1 MTNKKR
7 ITIAG
12 NRHQANLGALL
23 PSIISAAGSI
33 ASTVAST
40 AIQNNGNRKLEE
52 RKTRLQEYND
62 VLREA
67 NGMSSQL
74 KGTLATNQDYN
85 TQYNTE
91 YKLGGRRSIKGNRP
105 KAFIGTA
112 IAVGASLA
120 SSIIGSIISNNA
132 KKRAT
137 ERQRR
142 AENYNNTL
150 QEASQLTQS
159 LTGTEEVNND
169 YQKQFS
175 TQAKFGSRRKL
186 REQPIITDGGDA
198 VKIGNGTFL
207 LRGSSHEDINESGN
221 TGIGIS
227 VGNKEIEAEGGE
239 IAQIKKNQLRIFS
252 GAPILNGISPVE
264 AILSGANKD
273 KVFAAQERFKQI
285 VGLNDDGTI
294 KDSSPVKVMHYGR
307 TKHRVGGIYNFNRR
321 RLVNASPFSSYDYPP
336 IDFSSQDIFNSD
348 MPITLDEVV
357 ITAPKKVIQPQSQH
371 QGQSQVQSVTT
382 PFKAI
387 DTTGNKSGMAIRT
400 GDWIGLGADVL
411 GSIATGIINN
421 KGANDI
427 HLPERPGFLQAA
439 KLKTTYNVA
448 PQEEEVNRARNRA
461 FEDIVAGTASS
472 VAALNRRNLMNTK
485 ATDDINKLYAQKENI
500 ETELI
505 NKDAL
510 NQQEVAAKNLQIQ
523 SDWANKVADIQN
535 AKDNSKT
542 QAKVMSLQGL
552 GRAASNFIGQT
563 SQRYEDI
570 QGMRYA
576 LAASE
581 NGTAYRM
588 MNSGVDLDQDTIM
601 GIFGNAYNQN
611 LTDPGAFEII
621 DGEKPEIT
629 AERRKA
635 YDKKVLNYKQNKEIL
650 NSAYNKLGNTYRR
663 RLRDIG
669 VMQTSW

>member
-7 ITIAG
+7 ITVSG
-12 NRHQANLGALL
+12 NRPRANLGALL
-23 PSIISAAGSI
+23 PSIISAAGSV

-40 AIQNNGNRKLEE
+40 AIQNDSNLKLEE
-52 RKTRLQEYND
+52 RRNRLQEYQNA
-62 VLREA
+62 LREA
-67 NGMSSQL
+67 TGMSSQL

-105 KAFIGTA
+105 KAFVGTA

-120 SSIIGSIISNNA
+120 SSIIGSLLSNSA
-132 KKRAT
+132 KKRAA

-142 AENYNNTL
+142 VENYNNTV
-150 QEASQLTQS
+150 QEASQLSQA

-169 YQKQFS
+169 YQRQFN
-175 TQAKFGSRRKL
+175 TQAKLGSRRKL

-198 VKIGNGTFL
+198 VKVGNGTFL

-273 KVFAAQERFKQI
+273 EVFAAQERFKRI
-285 VGLNDDGTI
+285 AGLNDDGTFNN
-294 KDSSPVKVMHYGR
+294 SSPVKVMHYGR
-307 TKHRVGGIYNFNRR
+307 PKHRVGGMYNFTRR
-321 RLVNASPFSSYDYPP
+321 HLFNTSPFGSYDDPP
-336 IDFSSQDIFNSD
+336 VGFRPGSIFDPSQSIN
-348 MPITLDEVV
+348 MDEVV
-357 ITAPKKVIQPQSQH
+357 ITPPKKVVQQQSQ
-371 QGQSQVQSVTT
+371 QVTT
-382 PFKAI
+382 PTKTI

-400 GDWIGLGADVL
+400 GDWIGLGGDIL
-411 GSIATGIINN
+411 GSIATGIINS
-421 KGANDI
+421 KGANSI

-448 PQEEEVNRARNRA
+448 PQEEEVNRVRNRS
-461 FEDIVAGTASS
+461 FEDIDAGTASS
-472 VAALNRRNLMNTK
+472 VAALNRRNLLNTK
-485 ATDDINKLYAQKENI
+485 ATDDINKLYAQKENV

-535 AKDNSKT
+535 AKDNAKT

-552 GRAASNFIGQT
+552 GRAVSNFVGQA

-611 LTDPGAFEII
+611 LTDPGTFEVI
-621 DGEKPEIT
+621 DGENPTVT
-629 AERRKA
+629 AERRKI
-635 YDKKVLNYKQNKEIL
+635 YDRKVLNYKQNKEIL
-650 NSAYNKLGNTYRR
+650 NSAYGKLGNTYRH
-663 RLRDIG
+663 RLRDMG
-669 VMQTSW
+669 VIQTSW

>member
-7 ITIAG
+7 ITVSG
-12 NRHQANLGALL
+12 NRPQANLGALL
-23 PSIISAAGSI
+23 PSIISAAGSV

-40 AIQNNGNRKLEE
+40 AIQNDGNRKLEE
-52 RKTRLQEYND
+52 RRNRLQEYQNA
-62 VLREA
+62 LREA

-105 KAFIGTA
+105 KAFVGTA

-120 SSIIGSIISNNA
+120 SSILGSILSNNA
-132 KKRAT
+132 KKRAV

-142 AENYNNTL
+142 VENYNNTI
-150 QEASQLTQS
+150 QEASQLSQAM
-159 LTGTEEVNND
+159 TGTEEVNND
-169 YQKQFS
+169 YQRQFN
-175 TQAKFGSRRKL
+175 TQAKLGSRRKL
-186 REQPIITDGGDA
+186 REQPVITDGGDA
-198 VKIGNGTFL
+198 VKVGNGTFL

-227 VGNKEIEAEGGE
+227 VGNKELEAEGGE

-273 KVFAAQERFKQI
+273 EVFAAQERFKKI
-285 VGLNDDGTI
+285 AGLNDDGTFNN
-294 KDSSPVKVMHYGR
+294 SSPVKVMHYGR
-307 TKHRVGGIYNFNRR
+307 PKHRVGGMYNFTRR
-321 RLVNASPFSSYDYPP
+321 RLFNTSPFGSYDDPP
-336 IDFSSQDIFNSD
+336 IDFRPGSIFDPSRSVT
-348 MPITLDEVV
+348 MDEVV
-357 ITAPKKVIQPQSQH
+357 VTPPKKVVQPQPQPATIPSQ
-371 QGQSQVQSVTT
+371 T
-382 PFKAI
+382 I
-387 DTTGNKSGMAIRT
+387 NTTGNKSGMAIRT
-400 GDWIGLGADVL
+400 GDWIGLGGDIL
-411 GSIATGIINN
+411 GSIATGIINS
-421 KGANDI
+421 KGANSI

-448 PQEEEVNRARNRA
+448 PQEEEANRARNRA
-461 FEDIVAGTASS
+461 FGDIDAGTASS
-472 VAALNRRNLMNTK
+472 VAALNRRNLLNTK
-485 ATDDINKLYAQKENI
+485 ATDDIDKLYAQKENV

-535 AKDNSKT
+535 AKDNAKT
-542 QAKVMSLQGL
+542 QAKVMTLQGL
-552 GRAASNFIGQT
+552 GRAVSNFVGQA

-611 LTDPGAFEII
+611 LTDPGTFEVI
-621 DGEKPEIT
+621 DGEKSEVT

-635 YDKKVLNYKQNKEIL
+635 YDRKVLNYKQNKEIL
-650 NSAYNKLGNTYRR
+650 NSAYGKLGNTYRR
-663 RLRDIG
+663 RLRDMG

>member
-1 MTNKKR
+1 MSNKKR
-7 ITIAG
+7 ITISG
-12 NRHQANLGALL
+12 NRPQANLGALL
-23 PSIISAAGSI
+23 PSIISAAGTI

-62 VLREA
+62 ALQEA
-67 NGMSSQL
+67 NAMSSQF
-74 KGTLATNQDYN
+74 KGSLATNQDYN

-105 KAFIGTA
+105 KAFVGTA
-112 IAVGASLA
+112 IAVGATLA
-120 SSIIGSIISNNA
+120 SSIIGSLLSNGA
-132 KKRAT
+132 KKRAA

-169 YQKQFS
+169 YQRQFN

-186 REQPIITDGGDA
+186 REQPVITDGGDA

-239 IAQIKKNQLRIFS
+239 IAQIKNNQLRIFS
-252 GAPILNGISPVE
+252 GAPILDGVSPVE
-264 AILSGANKD
+264 AILAGADKN
-273 KVFAAQERFKQI
+273 KVFDAQERFKRI
-285 VGLNDDGTI
+285 AGLNDDGTL

-307 TKHRVGGIYNFNRR
+307 TKHRVGGIIDYNRR
-321 RLVNASPFSSYDYPP
+321 RLINYSPVDYSPIGYYPESTYDLSQP
-336 IDFSSQDIFNSD
+336 IN
-348 MPITLDEVV
+348 LDEVIV
-357 ITAPKKVIQPQSQH
+357 TAPKKIVQPQLKQP
-371 QGQSQVQSVTT
+371 QQIVTST
-382 PFKAI
+382 SPI
-387 DTTGNKSGMAIRT
+387 NTTGNKSGMTTRT

-411 GSIATGIINN
+411 GSIVTGIMNT
-421 KGANDI
+421 KAANSI

-448 PQEEEVNRARNRA
+448 PQEEEINRARNRA
-461 FEDIVAGTASS
+461 FMDIDAGTASS

-485 ATDDINKLYAQKENI
+485 TADDINKLYGQKENI

-510 NQQEVAAKNLQIQ
+510 NQQEVAAKNLQLQ
-523 SDWANKVADIQN
+523 TDWNNKVADIQN
-535 AKDNSKT
+535 AKDNAKT
-542 QAKVMSLQGL
+542 QAKIMTLQGL
-552 GRAASNFIGQT
+552 GRAVSNFLGQT
-563 SQRYEDI
+563 TQRYEDI

-601 GIFGNAYNQN
+601 GIFGNAYNQR
-611 LTDPGAFEII
+611 LADPGVFETV
-621 DGEKPEIT
+621 DGENPVVT

-635 YDKKVLNYKQNKEIL
+635 YDRKVLNYKQNREVL
-650 NSAYNKLGNTYRR
+650 NDAYGRLGNVYRR
-663 RLRDIG
+663 RLRNMG
-669 VMQTSW
+669 VTQTSW

>member
-7 ITIAG
+7 ITVSG
-12 NRHQANLGALL
+12 NRPRANLGALL
-23 PSIISAAGSI
+23 PSIISAAGSV

-40 AIQNNGNRKLEE
+40 AIQNDGNRKLEE
-52 RKTRLQEYND
+52 RRNRLQEYQNA
-62 VLREA
+62 LREA
-67 NGMSSQL
+67 TGMSSQL

-105 KAFIGTA
+105 KAFVGTA

-120 SSIIGSIISNNA
+120 SSIIGSLLSNSA
-132 KKRAT
+132 KKRAA

-142 AENYNNTL
+142 VENYNNTV
-150 QEASQLTQS
+150 QEASQLSQA

-169 YQKQFS
+169 YQRQFNS
-175 TQAKFGSRRKL
+175 QAKLGSRRNL
-186 REQPIITDGGDA
+186 REQPVITDGGDA
-198 VKIGNGTFL
+198 VKVGNGTFL

-273 KVFAAQERFKQI
+273 EVFAAQERFKKI
-285 VGLNDDGTI
+285 AGLNDDGTFNN
-294 KDSSPVKVMHYGR
+294 SSPVKVMHYGR
-307 TKHRVGGIYNFNRR
+307 PKHRVGGMYNFTRR
-321 RLVNASPFSSYDYPP
+321 RLFNTSPFGSYDDPP
-336 IDFSSQDIFNSD
+336 VGFRPGSIFDPSQSIN
-348 MPITLDEVV
+348 MNEVV
-357 ITAPKKVIQPQSQH
+357 VTHPKKVVQPQSQP
-371 QGQSQVQSVTT
+371 VTT
-382 PFKAI
+382 PPQTI
-387 DTTGNKSGMAIRT
+387 DTTSNKSGMAVRT
-400 GDWIGLGADVL
+400 GDWIGLGADIL
-411 GSIATGIINN
+411 GSIATGIINS
-421 KGANDI
+421 KGANSI

-448 PQEEEVNRARNRA
+448 PQEEEVNRVRNRS
-461 FEDIVAGTASS
+461 FEDIDAGTASS
-472 VAALNRRNLMNTK
+472 VAALNRRNLLNTK
-485 ATDDINKLYAQKENI
+485 ATDDINKLYAQKENV

-510 NQQEVAAKNLQIQ
+510 NQQEVAAQNLKIQ

-535 AKDNSKT
+535 AKDNAKT

-552 GRAASNFIGQT
+552 GRAVSNFVGQA

-611 LTDPGAFEII
+611 LTDPGTFEVI
-621 DGEKPEIT
+621 DGEDPTVT

-635 YDKKVLNYKQNKEIL
+635 YDRKVLNYKQNKEIL
-650 NSAYNKLGNTYRR
+650 NSAYGKLGNTYRR
-663 RLRDIG
+663 RLRDMG

>member
-1 MTNKKR
+1 MSNKKR
-7 ITIAG
+7 ITISG
-12 NRHQANLGALL
+12 NRPQANLGALL
-23 PSIISAAGSI
+23 PSIISAAGTI

-62 VLREA
+62 ALQEA
-67 NGMSSQL
+67 NAMSSQF
-74 KGTLATNQDYN
+74 KGSLATNQDYN

-105 KAFIGTA
+105 KAFVGTA

-120 SSIIGSIISNNA
+120 SSIIGSLLSNGA
-132 KKRAT
+132 KKRAA

-169 YQKQFS
+169 YQRQFN

-186 REQPIITDGGDA
+186 KEQPVITDGGDA

-239 IAQIKKNQLRIFS
+239 IAQIKNNQLRIFS
-252 GAPILNGISPVE
+252 GAPILDGVSPVE
-264 AILSGANKD
+264 AILAGADKN
-273 KVFAAQERFKQI
+273 KVFDAQERFKRI
-285 VGLNDDGTI
+285 VGLNDDGTL

-307 TKHRVGGIYNFNRR
+307 TKHRVGGIIDYNRR
-321 RLVNASPFSSYDYPP
+321 RLINYSPVDYSPIGYYPESTYDLSQP
-336 IDFSSQDIFNSD
+336 IN
-348 MPITLDEVV
+348 LDEVV
-357 ITAPKKVIQPQSQH
+357 VTAPKKIVQPQPKQP
-371 QGQSQVQSVTT
+371 QQVVTPT
-382 PFKAI
+382 SPI
-387 DTTGNKSGMAIRT
+387 NTTGNKSGMAIRT

-411 GSIATGIINN
+411 SSIVTGIMNT
-421 KGANDI
+421 KAANSI

-448 PQEEEVNRARNRA
+448 PQEEEINRARNRA
-461 FEDIVAGTASS
+461 FMDIDAGTASS

-485 ATDDINKLYAQKENI
+485 TADDINKLYGQKENI

-510 NQQEVAAKNLQIQ
+510 NQQEVAAKNLQLQ
-523 SDWANKVADIQN
+523 TDWNNKVVDIQN
-535 AKDNSKT
+535 AKDNAKT
-542 QAKVMSLQGL
+542 QAKVMTLQGL
-552 GRAASNFIGQT
+552 GRAVSNFLGQT
-563 SQRYEDI
+563 TQRYEDI

-601 GIFGNAYNQN
+601 GIFGNAYNQR
-611 LTDPGAFEII
+611 LADPGVFETI
-621 DGEKPEIT
+621 DGENPVVT

-635 YDKKVLNYKQNKEIL
+635 YDRKVLNYKQNREVL
-650 NSAYNKLGNTYRR
+650 NDAYGRLGNVYRR
-663 RLRDIG
+663 RLRNMG
-669 VMQTSW
+669 VTQTSW

>member
-7 ITIAG
+7 ITVSG
-12 NRHQANLGALL
+12 NRPRANLGALL
-23 PSIISAAGSI
+23 PSIISAAGSV

-40 AIQNNGNRKLEE
+40 AIQNDGNRKLEE
-52 RKTRLQEYND
+52 RRNRLQEYQNA
-62 VLREA
+62 LREA
-67 NGMSSQL
+67 TGMSSQL

-105 KAFIGTA
+105 KAFIGTVIA
-112 IAVGASLA
+112 IGASLA
-120 SSIIGSIISNNA
+120 SSIIGSLLSNSA
-132 KKRAT
+132 KKRAA
-137 ERQRR
+137 ERQSRV
-142 AENYNNTL
+142 ENYNNTV
-150 QEASQLTQS
+150 QEASQLSQA

-169 YQKQFS
+169 YQRQFNS
-175 TQAKFGSRRKL
+175 QAKLGSRRKL
-186 REQPIITDGGDA
+186 REQPVITDGGDA
-198 VKIGNGTFL
+198 VKVGNGTFL

-273 KVFAAQERFKQI
+273 EVFAAQERFKRI
-285 VGLNDDGTI
+285 AGLNDDGTFNN
-294 KDSSPVKVMHYGR
+294 SSPVKVMHYGR
-307 TKHRVGGIYNFNRR
+307 PKHRVGGMYNFSRR
-321 RLVNASPFSSYDYPP
+321 RLFNTSPFGSYDDPP
-336 IDFSSQDIFNSD
+336 VGFRPGSIFDPSQSVNMDD
-348 MPITLDEVV
+348 VVV
-357 ITAPKKVIQPQSQH
+357 IAPKKVVKAQPQL
-371 QGQSQVQSVTT
+371 VTT
-382 PFKAI
+382 PPQTI
-387 DTTGNKSGMAIRT
+387 DTTGNKSGMAVRT
-400 GDWIGLGADVL
+400 GDWIGLGADIL
-411 GSIATGIINN
+411 GSIATGIINS
-421 KGANDI
+421 KGANSI

-448 PQEEEVNRARNRA
+448 PQEEEVNRVRNRS
-461 FEDIVAGTASS
+461 FEDIDAGTASS
-472 VAALNRRNLMNTK
+472 VAALNRRNLLNTK
-485 ATDDINKLYAQKENI
+485 ATDDINKLYAQKENV

-510 NQQEVAAKNLQIQ
+510 NQQEVAAQNLKIQ

-535 AKDNSKT
+535 AKDNAKT

-552 GRAASNFIGQT
+552 GRAVSNFVGQA

-611 LTDPGAFEII
+611 LTDPGTFEVI
-621 DGEKPEIT
+621 DGEKPEVT
-629 AERRKA
+629 AERRKT
-635 YDKKVLNYKQNKEIL
+635 YDRKVLNYKQNKEIL
-650 NSAYNKLGNTYRR
+650 NSAYGKLGNTYRR

>member
-7 ITIAG
+7 ITVSG
-12 NRHQANLGALL
+12 NRPRANLGALL
-23 PSIISAAGSI
+23 PSIISAAGSV

-40 AIQNNGNRKLEE
+40 AIQNDGNRKLEE
-52 RKTRLQEYND
+52 RRNRLQEYQNA
-62 VLREA
+62 LREA
-67 NGMSSQL
+67 TGISSQL

-105 KAFIGTA
+105 KAFVGTA
-112 IAVGASLA
+112 IAVGASIA
-120 SSIIGSIISNNA
+120 SSIIGSLLSNSA
-132 KKRAT
+132 KKRAA

-142 AENYNNTL
+142 VENYNNTV
-150 QEASQLTQS
+150 QEASQLSQA

-169 YQKQFS
+169 YQRQFN
-175 TQAKFGSRRKL
+175 TQAKLGSRRKL
-186 REQPIITDGGDA
+186 REQPVITDGGDA
-198 VKIGNGTFL
+198 VKVGNGTFL

-273 KVFAAQERFKQI
+273 EVFAAQERFKRI
-285 VGLNDDGTI
+285 AGLNDDGTFNN
-294 KDSSPVKVMHYGR
+294 SSPVKVMHYGR
-307 TKHRVGGIYNFNRR
+307 PKHRVGGMYNFTRR
-321 RLVNASPFSSYDYPP
+321 RLFNTSPFGSYDDPP
-336 IDFSSQDIFNSD
+336 IDFRPGSIFDPSRSVT
-348 MPITLDEVV
+348 MDEVV
-357 ITAPKKVIQPQSQH
+357 VTPPKKVVQPQPQPATIPSQ
-371 QGQSQVQSVTT
+371 T
-382 PFKAI
+382 I
-387 DTTGNKSGMAIRT
+387 NTTGNKSGMAIRT
-400 GDWIGLGADVL
+400 GDWIGLGGDIL
-411 GSIATGIINN
+411 GSIATGIINS
-421 KGANDI
+421 KGANSI

-461 FEDIVAGTASS
+461 FGDIDAGTASS
-472 VAALNRRNLMNTK
+472 VAALNRRNLLNTK
-485 ATDDINKLYAQKENI
+485 ATDDIDKLYAQKENV

-510 NQQEVAAKNLQIQ
+510 NQQEVAAQNLKIQ

-535 AKDNSKT
+535 AKDNAKT
-542 QAKVMSLQGL
+542 QAKVMTLQGL
-552 GRAASNFIGQT
+552 GRAVSNFVGQA

-611 LTDPGAFEII
+611 LTDPGTFEVIN
-621 DGEKPEIT
+621 GEDPTVT

-635 YDKKVLNYKQNKEIL
+635 YDRKVLNYKQNKEIL
-650 NSAYNKLGNTYRR
+650 NSAYGKLGNTYRR
-663 RLRDIG
+663 RLRDMG

>member
-7 ITIAG
+7 ITVSG
-12 NRHQANLGALL
+12 NRPRANLGALL
-23 PSIISAAGSI
+23 PSIISAAGSV

-40 AIQNNGNRKLEE
+40 AIQNDGNRKLEE
-52 RKTRLQEYND
+52 RRNRLQEYQNA
-62 VLREA
+62 LREA
-67 NGMSSQL
+67 TGMSSQL

-105 KAFIGTA
+105 KAFVGTA

-120 SSIIGSIISNNA
+120 SSIIGSLLSNSA
-132 KKRAT
+132 KKRAA

-142 AENYNNTL
+142 VENYNNTV
-150 QEASQLTQS
+150 QEASQLSQA

-169 YQKQFS
+169 YQRQFNS
-175 TQAKFGSRRKL
+175 QAKLGSRRKL
-186 REQPIITDGGDA
+186 REQPVITDGGDA
-198 VKIGNGTFL
+198 VKVGNGTFL

-273 KVFAAQERFKQI
+273 EVFAAQERFKRI
-285 VGLNDDGTI
+285 AGLNDDGTFNN
-294 KDSSPVKVMHYGR
+294 SSPVKVMHYGR
-307 TKHRVGGIYNFNRR
+307 PKHRVGGMYNFTRR
-321 RLVNASPFSSYDYPP
+321 RLFNTSPFGSYDDPP
-336 IDFSSQDIFNSD
+336 IGFRPRSIFDPSQSIN
-348 MPITLDEVV
+348 MDEVV
-357 ITAPKKVIQPQSQH
+357 VTPPKKVVQPQPQP
-371 QGQSQVQSVTT
+371 VTT
-382 PFKAI
+382 PPKTI
-387 DTTGNKSGMAIRT
+387 DTTGNKSGMAVRT
-400 GDWIGLGADVL
+400 GDWIGLGADIL
-411 GSIATGIINN
+411 GSIATGIINS
-421 KGANDI
+421 KGANSI

-448 PQEEEVNRARNRA
+448 PQEEEVNRVRNRS
-461 FEDIVAGTASS
+461 FEDIDAGTASS
-472 VAALNRRNLMNTK
+472 VAALNRRNLLNTK
-485 ATDDINKLYAQKENI
+485 ATDDINKLYAQKENV

-510 NQQEVAAKNLQIQ
+510 NQQEVAAQNLKIQ

-535 AKDNSKT
+535 AKDNAKT
-542 QAKVMSLQGL
+542 QAKVMTLQGL
-552 GRAASNFIGQT
+552 GRAVSNFVGQA

-611 LTDPGAFEII
+611 LTDPGTFEVI
-621 DGEKPEIT
+621 DGEKPEVT

-635 YDKKVLNYKQNKEIL
+635 YDRKVLNYKQNKEIL
-650 NSAYNKLGNTYRR
+650 NSAYGRLGNTYRR
-663 RLRDIG
+663 RLRDMG

>member
-7 ITIAG
+7 ITVSG
-12 NRHQANLGALL
+12 NRPRANLGALL
-23 PSIISAAGSI
+23 PSIISAAGSV

-40 AIQNNGNRKLEE
+40 AIQNDGNRKLEE
-52 RKTRLQEYND
+52 RRNRLQEYQNA
-62 VLREA
+62 LREA
-67 NGMSSQL
+67 TGMSSQL

-105 KAFIGTA
+105 KAFVGTA

-120 SSIIGSIISNNA
+120 SSIIGSLLSNSA
-132 KKRAT
+132 KKRAA

-142 AENYNNTL
+142 VENYNNTV
-150 QEASQLTQS
+150 QEASQLSQA

-169 YQKQFS
+169 YQRQFNS
-175 TQAKFGSRRKL
+175 QAKLGSRRKL
-186 REQPIITDGGDA
+186 REQPVITDGGDA
-198 VKIGNGTFL
+198 VKVGNGTFL

-273 KVFAAQERFKQI
+273 EVFAAQERFKRI
-285 VGLNDDGTI
+285 AGLNDDGTI
-294 KDSSPVKVMHYGR
+294 NNTSPVKVMHYGR
-307 TKHRVGGIYNFNRR
+307 PKHRVGGMYNFTRR
-321 RLVNASPFSSYDYPP
+321 RLFNTSPFGSYDDPP
-336 IDFSSQDIFNSD
+336 VNFRPGSIFDPSQSVNMDD
-348 MPITLDEVV
+348 VVV
-357 ITAPKKVIQPQSQH
+357 IAPKKVVKAHPQ
-371 QGQSQVQSVTT
+371 T
-382 PFKAI
+382 I
-387 DTTGNKSGMAIRT
+387 DTTGNKSGMAVRT
-400 GDWIGLGADVL
+400 GDWIGLGADIL
-411 GSIATGIINN
+411 GSIATGIINS
-421 KGANDI
+421 KGANSI

-448 PQEEEVNRARNRA
+448 PQEEEVNRVRNRS
-461 FEDIVAGTASS
+461 FEDIDAGTASS
-472 VAALNRRNLMNTK
+472 VAALNRRNLLNTK
-485 ATDDINKLYAQKENI
+485 ATDDINKLYAQKENV

-510 NQQEVAAKNLQIQ
+510 NQQEVAAQNLKIQ

-535 AKDNSKT
+535 AKDNAKT

-552 GRAASNFIGQT
+552 GRAVSNFVGQA

-611 LTDPGAFEII
+611 LTDPGTFEVIN
-621 DGEKPEIT
+621 GEDPTVT

-635 YDKKVLNYKQNKEIL
+635 YDRKVLDYKQNKEIL
-650 NSAYNKLGNTYRR
+650 NSAYGKLGNTYRR
-663 RLRDIG
+663 RLRDMG

>member
-7 ITIAG
+7 ITVSG
-12 NRHQANLGALL
+12 NRPRANLGALL
-23 PSIISAAGSI
+23 PSIISAAGSV

-40 AIQNNGNRKLEE
+40 AIQNDGNRKLEE
-52 RKTRLQEYND
+52 RRNRLQEYQNA
-62 VLREA
+62 LREA
-67 NGMSSQL
+67 TGMSSQL

-105 KAFIGTA
+105 KALVGTA

-120 SSIIGSIISNNA
+120 SSIIGSLLSNSA
-132 KKRAT
+132 KKRAA

-142 AENYNNTL
+142 VENYNNTV
-150 QEASQLTQS
+150 QEASQLSQA

-169 YQKQFS
+169 YQRQFNS
-175 TQAKFGSRRKL
+175 QAKLGSRRKL
-186 REQPIITDGGDA
+186 REQPVITDGGDA
-198 VKIGNGTFL
+198 VKVGNGTFL

-273 KVFAAQERFKQI
+273 EVFAAQERFKRI
-285 VGLNDDGTI
+285 AGLNDDGTFNN
-294 KDSSPVKVMHYGR
+294 SSPVKVMHYGR
-307 TKHRVGGIYNFNRR
+307 PKHRVGGMYNFTRR
-321 RLVNASPFSSYDYPP
+321 RLFNTSPFSSYDDPP
-336 IDFSSQDIFNSD
+336 IGFRPGSIFYPSQSVNMDD
-348 MPITLDEVV
+348 VV
-357 ITAPKKVIQPQSQH
+357 VTAPKKVVKAQPQP
-371 QGQSQVQSVTT
+371 VTT
-382 PFKAI
+382 PPQTI

-400 GDWIGLGADVL
+400 GDWIGLGADIL
-411 GSIATGIINN
+411 GSIATGIINI
-421 KGANDI
+421 KGANSI

-448 PQEEEVNRARNRA
+448 PQEEEVNRVRNRS
-461 FEDIVAGTASS
+461 FEDIDAGTASS
-472 VAALNRRNLMNTK
+472 VAALNRRNLLNTK
-485 ATDDINKLYAQKENI
+485 ATDDINKLYAQKENV

-510 NQQEVAAKNLQIQ
+510 NQQEVAAQNLKIQ

-535 AKDNSKT
+535 AKDNAKT
-542 QAKVMSLQGL
+542 QAKVMTLQGL
-552 GRAASNFIGQT
+552 GRAVSNFVGQA

-588 MNSGVDLDQDTIM
+588 LNSGVDLDQDTVM
-601 GIFGNAYNQN
+601 GMFGNAYNQH
-611 LTDPGAFEII
+611 LTDPGEFETI
-621 DGEKPEIT
+621 DGETKEQT
-629 AERRKA
+629 ADRRKT
-635 YDKKVLNYKQNKEIL
+635 YDKNVLAYKQNKEIL
-650 NSAYNKLGNTYRR
+650 NSAYGKLGNTYRR
-663 RLRDIG
+663 RLRDMG

>member
-7 ITIAG
+7 ITVSG
-12 NRHQANLGALL
+12 NRPRANLGALL
-23 PSIISAAGSI
+23 PSIISAAGSV

-40 AIQNNGNRKLEE
+40 AIQNDGNRKLEE
-52 RKTRLQEYND
+52 RRNRLQEYQNA
-62 VLREA
+62 LREA
-67 NGMSSQL
+67 TGMSSQL

-105 KAFIGTA
+105 KAFVGTA

-120 SSIIGSIISNNA
+120 SSIIGSLLSNSA
-132 KKRAT
+132 KKRAA

-142 AENYNNTL
+142 VENYNNTV
-150 QEASQLTQS
+150 QEASQLSQA

-169 YQKQFS
+169 YQRQFNS
-175 TQAKFGSRRKL
+175 QAKLGSRRKL
-186 REQPIITDGGDA
+186 REQPVITDGGDA
-198 VKIGNGTFL
+198 VKVGNGTFL

-273 KVFAAQERFKQI
+273 EVFAAQERFKRI
-285 VGLNDDGTI
+285 AGLNDDGTI
-294 KDSSPVKVMHYGR
+294 NDSSPVKVMHYGR
-307 TKHRVGGIYNFNRR
+307 PKHRVGGMYNFTRR
-321 RLVNASPFSSYDYPP
+321 RLFNTSPFGSYDDPP
-336 IDFSSQDIFNSD
+336 VGFRPGSIFDPSQSVNMDD
-348 MPITLDEVV
+348 VV
-357 ITAPKKVIQPQSQH
+357 VTAPKKVVKAQPQP
-371 QGQSQVQSVTT
+371 VTT
-382 PFKAI
+382 PPQTI

-400 GDWIGLGADVL
+400 GDWIGLGADIL
-411 GSIATGIINN
+411 GSIATGIINS
-421 KGANDI
+421 KGANSI

-448 PQEEEVNRARNRA
+448 PQEEEVNRARNRS
-461 FEDIVAGTASS
+461 FEDIDAGTASS
-472 VAALNRRNLMNTK
+472 VAALNRRNLLNTK

-510 NQQEVAAKNLQIQ
+510 NQQEVAAQNLKIQ

-535 AKDNSKT
+535 AKDNAKT

-552 GRAASNFIGQT
+552 GRAVSNFVGQA

-588 MNSGVDLDQDTIM
+588 MNSGVDLDQDTVM
-601 GIFGNAYNQN
+601 GIFGNAYNQH
-611 LTDPGAFEII
+611 LTDPGAFETI
-621 DGEKPEIT
+621 DGETKEQT
-629 AERRKA
+629 ADRRKT
-635 YDKKVLNYKQNKEIL
+635 YDKKVLAYNQNKEIL
-650 NSAYNKLGNTYRR
+650 NSAYGKLGNTYRR
-663 RLRDIG
+663 RLRDMG

>member
-7 ITIAG
+7 ITVSG
-12 NRHQANLGALL
+12 NRPRANLGALL
-23 PSIISAAGSI
+23 PSIISAAGSV

-40 AIQNNGNRKLEE
+40 AIQNDGNRKLEE
-52 RKTRLQEYND
+52 RRNRLQEYQNA
-62 VLREA
+62 LREA
-67 NGMSSQL
+67 TGMSSQL

-105 KAFIGTA
+105 KAFVGTA

-120 SSIIGSIISNNA
+120 SSIIGSLLSNSA
-132 KKRAT
+132 KKRAA

-142 AENYNNTL
+142 VENYNNTV
-150 QEASQLTQS
+150 QEASQLSQA

-169 YQKQFS
+169 YQRQFNS
-175 TQAKFGSRRKL
+175 QAKLGSHRNL
-186 REQPIITDGGDA
+186 REQPVITDGGDA
-198 VKIGNGTFL
+198 VKVGNGTFL

-264 AILSGANKD
+264 AVLSGANKD
-273 KVFAAQERFKQI
+273 EVFAAQERFKRI
-285 VGLNDDGTI
+285 AGLNDDGTFNN
-294 KDSSPVKVMHYGR
+294 SSPVKVMHYGR
-307 TKHRVGGIYNFNRR
+307 PKHRVGGMYNFTRR
-321 RLVNASPFSSYDYPP
+321 RLFNTSPFGSYDDPP
-336 IDFSSQDIFNSD
+336 VGFRPGSIFDPSQSVNMDD
-348 MPITLDEVV
+348 VVV
-357 ITAPKKVIQPQSQH
+357 IAPKKVVKAQPQP
-371 QGQSQVQSVTT
+371 VTT
-382 PFKAI
+382 PPQTI
-387 DTTGNKSGMAIRT
+387 DTTGNKSGMAVRT
-400 GDWIGLGADVL
+400 GDWIGLGADIL
-411 GSIATGIINN
+411 GSIATGIINS
-421 KGANDI
+421 KGANSI

-448 PQEEEVNRARNRA
+448 PQEEEVNRVRNRS
-461 FEDIVAGTASS
+461 FEDIDAGTASS
-472 VAALNRRNLMNTK
+472 VAALNRRNLLNTK
-485 ATDDINKLYAQKENI
+485 ATDDINKLYAQKENV

-510 NQQEVAAKNLQIQ
+510 NQQEVAAQNLKIQ

-535 AKDNSKT
+535 AKDNAKT

-552 GRAASNFIGQT
+552 GRAVSNFVGQA

-611 LTDPGAFEII
+611 LTDPGTFEVI
-621 DGEKPEIT
+621 DGENPTVT
-629 AERRKA
+629 AERRKV
-635 YDKKVLNYKQNKEIL
+635 YDRKVLNYKQNKEIL
-650 NSAYNKLGNTYRR
+650 NSAYGKLGNTYRR
-663 RLRDIG
+663 RLRDMG

>member
-7 ITIAG
+7 ITVSG
-12 NRHQANLGALL
+12 NRPRANLGALL
-23 PSIISAAGSI
+23 PSIISAAGSV

-40 AIQNNGNRKLEE
+40 AIQNDGNRKLEE
-52 RKTRLQEYND
+52 RRNRLQEYQNA
-62 VLREA
+62 LREA
-67 NGMSSQL
+67 TGMSSQL

-105 KAFIGTA
+105 KAFVGTA

-120 SSIIGSIISNNA
+120 SSIIGSLLSNSA
-132 KKRAT
+132 KKRAA

-142 AENYNNTL
+142 VENYNNTVR
-150 QEASQLTQS
+150 EASQLSQAM
-159 LTGTEEVNND
+159 TGTEEVNND
-169 YQKQFS
+169 YQRQFNS
-175 TQAKFGSRRKL
+175 QAKLGSRRNL
-186 REQPIITDGGDA
+186 REQPVITDGGDA
-198 VKIGNGTFL
+198 VKVGNGTFL

-273 KVFAAQERFKQI
+273 EVFAAQERFKRI
-285 VGLNDDGTI
+285 AGLNDDGTFNN
-294 KDSSPVKVMHYGR
+294 SSPVKVMHYGR
-307 TKHRVGGIYNFNRR
+307 PKHRVGGMYNFTRR
-321 RLVNASPFSSYDYPP
+321 RLFNTSPFGSYDDPP
-336 IDFSSQDIFNSD
+336 IGFRPGSIFDPSQSVNMDD
-348 MPITLDEVV
+348 VV
-357 ITAPKKVIQPQSQH
+357 VTAPKKVVKAQPQP
-371 QGQSQVQSVTT
+371 VTT
-382 PFKAI
+382 PPQTI
-387 DTTGNKSGMAIRT
+387 DTTGNKSGMAVRT
-400 GDWIGLGADVL
+400 GDWIGLAGDVL
-411 GSIATGIINN
+411 GSIATGIINS
-421 KGANDI
+421 KGANSI

-448 PQEEEVNRARNRA
+448 PQEEEVNRARNRS
-461 FEDIVAGTASS
+461 FEDIDAGTASS
-472 VAALNRRNLMNTK
+472 VAALNRRNLLNTK
-485 ATDDINKLYAQKENI
+485 ATDDINKLYAQKENV

-535 AKDNSKT
+535 AKDNAKT

-552 GRAASNFIGQT
+552 GRAVSNFVGQA

-611 LTDPGAFEII
+611 LTDPGTFEVI
-621 DGEKPEIT
+621 DGEKPEVT

-635 YDKKVLNYKQNKEIL
+635 YDRKVLNYKQNKEIL
-650 NSAYNKLGNTYRR
+650 NSAYGKLGNTYRR
-663 RLRDIG
+663 RLRDMG

>member
-7 ITIAG
+7 ITVSG
-12 NRHQANLGALL
+12 NRPRANLGALL
-23 PSIISAAGSI
+23 PSIISAAGSV

-40 AIQNNGNRKLEE
+40 AIQNDGNRKLEE
-52 RKTRLQEYND
+52 RRNRLQEYND
-62 VLREA
+62 ILRQA
-67 NGMSSQL
+67 TGMSSQL

-91 YKLGGRRSIKGNRP
+91 YKLGGRKSIKGNRP
-105 KAFIGTA
+105 KAFVGTA

-120 SSIIGSIISNNA
+120 SSIIGSLLSNSA
-132 KKRAT
+132 KKRAA

-142 AENYNNTL
+142 VENYNNTV
-150 QEASQLTQS
+150 QEASQLSQAM
-159 LTGTEEVNND
+159 TGTEEVNND
-169 YQKQFS
+169 YQRQFNS
-175 TQAKFGSRRKL
+175 QAKLGSRRKL
-186 REQPIITDGGDA
+186 REQPVITDGGDA
-198 VKIGNGTFL
+198 VKVANGTFL

-273 KVFAAQERFKQI
+273 EVFAAQERFKRI
-285 VGLNDDGTI
+285 AGLNDDGTFNN
-294 KDSSPVKVMHYGR
+294 SSPVKVMHYGR
-307 TKHRVGGIYNFNRR
+307 PKHRVGGMYNFTRR
-321 RLVNASPFSSYDYPP
+321 RLFNTSPFGSYDDPP
-336 IDFSSQDIFNSD
+336 IGFRPGSIFDPSQSINMDD
-348 MPITLDEVV
+348 VV
-357 ITAPKKVIQPQSQH
+357 VTAPKKVVQPQP
-371 QGQSQVQSVTT
+371 QSVTT
-382 PFKAI
+382 PPQTI

-400 GDWIGLGADVL
+400 GDWIGLGGDIL
-411 GSIATGIINN
+411 GSIATGIINS
-421 KGANDI
+421 KGANSI

-448 PQEEEVNRARNRA
+448 PQEEEVNRVRNRS
-461 FEDIVAGTASS
+461 FEDIDAGTASS
-472 VAALNRRNLMNTK
+472 VAALNRRNLLNTK
-485 ATDDINKLYAQKENI
+485 ATDDINKLYAQKENV

-510 NQQEVAAKNLQIQ
+510 NQQEVAAQNLKIQ

-535 AKDNSKT
+535 AKDNAKT

-552 GRAASNFIGQT
+552 GRAVSNFVGQA

-611 LTDPGAFEII
+611 LTDPGTFEVI
-621 DGEKPEIT
+621 DGEKPEVT
-629 AERRKA
+629 AERRKI
-635 YDKKVLNYKQNKEIL
+635 YDRKVLNYKQNKEIL
-650 NSAYNKLGNTYRR
+650 NSAYGKLGNTYRR
-663 RLRDIG
+663 RLRDMG

>member
-7 ITIAG
+7 ITITG
-12 NRHQANLGALL
+12 NRPQANLGALL
-23 PSIISAAGSI
+23 PSIISAAGSV

-40 AIQNNGNRKLEE
+40 AIQNEGNRKIEE
-52 RKTRLQEYND
+52 RRNRLQEYND
-62 VLREA
+62 TLRQA

-91 YKLGGRRSIKGNRP
+91 YKLGGRRSIKGDRP
-105 KAFIGTA
+105 KALIGTA

-120 SSIIGSIISNNA
+120 SSILGSIFSNNA
-132 KKRAT
+132 KKRAA

-142 AENYNNTL
+142 VENYNNTV
-150 QEASQLTQS
+150 QEAAQLSQAM
-159 LTGTEEVNND
+159 TGTEEVNND
-169 YQKQFS
+169 YQRQFN
-175 TQAKFGSRRKL
+175 TQAKLGSRRKL
-186 REQPIITDGGDA
+186 REQPVITDGGDA
-198 VKIGNGTFL
+198 IKVGNGTFL

-227 VGNKEIEAEGGE
+227 VGNQEIEAEGGE
-239 IAQIKKNQLRIFS
+239 IAQVKKNQLRIFS

-264 AILSGANKD
+264 AVLSGANKD
-273 KVFAAQERFKQI
+273 DVFAAQERFKRI
-285 VGLNDDGTI
+285 AGLNDDGTI
-294 KDSSPVKVMHYGR
+294 NNSSPVKVMHYGR
-307 TKHRVGGIYNFNRR
+307 PKHRAGGMYNFSRR
-321 RLVNASPFSSYDYPP
+321 RLFNTLPINFFGDPPTTNVDFERQFDANSSDSPVNMDNVTVTY
-336 IDFSSQDIFNSD
+336 
-348 MPITLDEVV
+348 TR
-357 ITAPKKVIQPQSQH
+357 KKPVQPQPQPA
-371 QGQSQVQSVTT
+371 TT
-382 PFKAI
+382 PPKTI
-387 DTTGNKSGMAIRT
+387 NTTGNKSGMAIRT
-400 GDWIGLGADVL
+400 GDWIGLAGDVL
-411 GSIATGIINN
+411 GSIATGIINS
-421 KGANDI
+421 KGANSI

-448 PQEEEVNRARNRA
+448 PQEEEINRARNRA
-461 FEDIVAGTASS
+461 FGDIDAGTASS
-472 VAALNRRNLMNTK
+472 VAALNRRNLLNTK
-485 ATDDINKLYAQKENI
+485 STDDIDKLYAQKENV

-510 NQQEVAAKNLQIQ
+510 NQQEVAAQNLKIQ

-535 AKDNSKT
+535 AKDNAKT
-542 QAKVMSLQGL
+542 QAKVMTLQGL
-552 GRAASNFIGQT
+552 GRAVSNFVGQA

-611 LTDPGAFEII
+611 LTDPGTFEVI
-621 DGEKPEIT
+621 DGEDPTVT

-635 YDKKVLNYKQNKEIL
+635 YDRKVLNYKQNKEVL
-650 NSAYNKLGNTYRR
+650 NGAYSKLGNTYRR
-663 RLRDIG
+663 RLRDMG

>member
-7 ITIAG
+7 ITVSG
-12 NRHQANLGALL
+12 NRPRANLGALL
-23 PSIISAAGSI
+23 PSIISAAGSV

-40 AIQNNGNRKLEE
+40 AIQNDGNRKLEE
-52 RKTRLQEYND
+52 RRNRLQEYQNA
-62 VLREA
+62 LREA
-67 NGMSSQL
+67 TGMSSQL

-105 KAFIGTA
+105 KAFVGTA

-120 SSIIGSIISNNA
+120 SSIIGSLLSNSA
-132 KKRAT
+132 KKRAA

-142 AENYNNTL
+142 VENYNNTV
-150 QEASQLTQS
+150 QEASQLSQA

-169 YQKQFS
+169 YQRQFNS
-175 TQAKFGSRRKL
+175 QAKLGSHRNL
-186 REQPIITDGGDA
+186 REQPVITDGGDA
-198 VKIGNGTFL
+198 VKVGNGTFL

-273 KVFAAQERFKQI
+273 EVFAAQERFKKI
-285 VGLNDDGTI
+285 AGLNDDGTFNN
-294 KDSSPVKVMHYGR
+294 SSPVKVIHYGR
-307 TKHRVGGIYNFNRR
+307 PKHRVGGMYNFTRR
-321 RLVNASPFSSYDYPP
+321 RLFNTLPVNFFGDPPTSSSDISVYNPSYDLYSFDNAVAIP
-336 IDFSSQDIFNSD
+336 
-348 MPITLDEVV
+348 EVFA
-357 ITAPKKVIQPQSQH
+357 TAPRKKPVQPQPQP
-371 QGQSQVQSVTT
+371 VTT
-382 PFKAI
+382 PPQTI
-387 DTTGNKSGMAIRT
+387 DTTGNKSGMAVRT
-400 GDWIGLGADVL
+400 GDWIGLGADIL
-411 GSIATGIINN
+411 GSIATGIINS
-421 KGANDI
+421 KGANNI

-448 PQEEEVNRARNRA
+448 PQEEEVNRARNRSFA
-461 FEDIVAGTASS
+461 DIDAGTASS
-472 VAALNRRNLMNTK
+472 VAALNRRNLLNTK
-485 ATDDINKLYAQKENI
+485 ATDDINKLYAQKENV

-535 AKDNSKT
+535 AKDNAKT

-552 GRAASNFIGQT
+552 GRAVSNFVGQA

-588 MNSGVDLDQDTIM
+588 MNSGVDLDQDTVM
-601 GIFGNAYNQN
+601 GIFGNAYNQH
-611 LTDPGAFEII
+611 LTDPGVFETIE
-621 DGEKPEIT
+621 GETKEQT
-629 AERRKA
+629 ADRRKT
-635 YDKKVLNYKQNKEIL
+635 YDKNVLAYKQNKEIL
-650 NSAYNKLGNTYRR
+650 NSAYGKLGNTYRR
-663 RLRDIG
+663 RLRDMG

>member
-7 ITIAG
+7 ITVSG
-12 NRHQANLGALL
+12 NRPRANLGALL
-23 PSIISAAGSI
+23 PSIISAAGSV

-40 AIQNNGNRKLEE
+40 AIQNDGNRKLEE
-52 RKTRLQEYND
+52 RRNRLQEYQNA
-62 VLREA
+62 LREA
-67 NGMSSQL
+67 TGMSSQL

-105 KAFIGTA
+105 KAFVGTA

-120 SSIIGSIISNNA
+120 SSIIGSLLSNSA
-132 KKRAT
+132 KKRAA

-142 AENYNNTL
+142 VENYNNTV
-150 QEASQLTQS
+150 QEASQLSQA

-169 YQKQFS
+169 YQRQFNS
-175 TQAKFGSRRKL
+175 QAKLGSHRNL
-186 REQPIITDGGDA
+186 REQPVITDGGDA
-198 VKIGNGTFL
+198 VKVGNGTFL

-273 KVFAAQERFKQI
+273 EVFAAQERFKRI
-285 VGLNDDGTI
+285 TGLNDDGTFNN
-294 KDSSPVKVMHYGR
+294 SSPVKVMHYGR
-307 TKHRVGGIYNFNRR
+307 PKHRVGGIYNVGRR
-321 RLVNASPFSSYDYPP
+321 RFYDDPP
-336 IDFSSQDIFNSD
+336 VGFRPGSIFDPSQSIN
-348 MPITLDEVV
+348 MDEVV
-357 ITAPKKVIQPQSQH
+357 VTPPKKVVQPQPQP
-371 QGQSQVQSVTT
+371 VTT
-382 PFKAI
+382 PPKTI

-400 GDWIGLGADVL
+400 GDWIGLGGDIL
-411 GSIATGIINN
+411 GSIATGIINS
-421 KGANDI
+421 KGANSI

-448 PQEEEVNRARNRA
+448 PQEEELNRARNRS
-461 FEDIVAGTASS
+461 FEDIDAGTASS
-472 VAALNRRNLMNTK
+472 VAALNRRNLLNTK
-485 ATDDINKLYAQKENI
+485 ATDDINKLYAQKENV

-510 NQQEVAAKNLQIQ
+510 NQQEVAAQNLKIQ

-535 AKDNSKT
+535 AKDNAKT

-552 GRAASNFIGQT
+552 GRAVSNFVGQA

-611 LTDPGAFEII
+611 LTDPGTFEVIA
-621 DGEKPEIT
+621 GEDPTVT

-635 YDKKVLNYKQNKEIL
+635 YDRKVLNYKQNKEIL
-650 NSAYNKLGNTYRR
+650 NSAYGKLGNTYRH
-663 RLRDIG
+663 RLRDMG

>member
-1 MTNKKR
+1 MSNKKR
-7 ITIAG
+7 ITISG
-12 NRHQANLGALL
+12 NRPQANLGALL
-23 PSIISAAGSI
+23 PSIISAAGTI

-62 VLREA
+62 ALQEA
-67 NGMSSQL
+67 NAMSSQF
-74 KGTLATNQDYN
+74 KGSLATNQDYN

-105 KAFIGTA
+105 KAFVGTA
-112 IAVGASLA
+112 IAAGASLA
-120 SSIIGSIISNNA
+120 SSIIGSLLSNGA
-132 KKRAT
+132 KKRAA

-169 YQKQFS
+169 YQRQFN
-175 TQAKFGSRRKL
+175 TQVKFGSRRKL
-186 REQPIITDGGDA
+186 REQPVITDGGDA

-239 IAQIKKNQLRIFS
+239 IAQIKNNQLRIFS
-252 GAPILNGISPVE
+252 GAPILDGVSPVE
-264 AILSGANKD
+264 AILAGADKN
-273 KVFAAQERFKQI
+273 KVFDAQERFKRI
-285 VGLNDDGTI
+285 AGLNDDGTL

-307 TKHRVGGIYNFNRR
+307 TKHRVGGIIDYNRR
-321 RLVNASPFSSYDYPP
+321 RLINYSPVDYSPIGYYPESTYDLSQP
-336 IDFSSQDIFNSD
+336 IN
-348 MPITLDEVV
+348 LDEVV
-357 ITAPKKVIQPQSQH
+357 VTAPKKIVQPQPKQP
-371 QGQSQVQSVTT
+371 QQIVTPT
-382 PFKAI
+382 SPI
-387 DTTGNKSGMAIRT
+387 NTTGNKSGMATRT
-400 GDWIGLGADVL
+400 GDWIGLGADIL
-411 GSIATGIINN
+411 GSIATGIINS
-421 KGANDI
+421 KGANSI

-448 PQEEEVNRARNRA
+448 PQEEEINRARNRA
-461 FEDIVAGTASS
+461 FMDIDAGTTSS

-485 ATDDINKLYAQKENI
+485 TADDINKLYGQKENI

-510 NQQEVAAKNLQIQ
+510 NQQEVAAKNLQLQ
-523 SDWANKVADIQN
+523 TDWNNKVADIQN
-535 AKDNSKT
+535 AKDNAKT
-542 QAKVMSLQGL
+542 QAKVMTLQGL
-552 GRAASNFIGQT
+552 GRAVSNFLGQT
-563 SQRYEDI
+563 TQRYEDI

-601 GIFGNAYNQN
+601 GIFGNAYNQR
-611 LTDPGAFEII
+611 LADPGVFETI
-621 DGEKPEIT
+621 DGENPVVT

-635 YDKKVLNYKQNKEIL
+635 YDRKVLNYKQNREVL
-650 NSAYNKLGNTYRR
+650 NDAYGRLGNTYRR
-663 RLRDIG
+663 RLRNMG
-669 VMQTSW
+669 VTQTSW

>member
-7 ITIAG
+7 ITVSG
-12 NRHQANLGALL
+12 NRPRANLGALL
-23 PSIISAAGSI
+23 PSIISAAGSV

-40 AIQNNGNRKLEE
+40 AIQNDGNRKLEE
-52 RKTRLQEYND
+52 RRNRLQEYQNA
-62 VLREA
+62 LREA
-67 NGMSSQL
+67 TGMSSQF

-91 YKLGGRRSIKGNRP
+91 YKLGGRKSIKGNRP
-105 KAFIGTA
+105 KAFVGTA

-120 SSIIGSIISNNA
+120 SSIIGSLLSNSA
-132 KKRAT
+132 KKRAA

-142 AENYNNTL
+142 VENYNNTV
-150 QEASQLTQS
+150 QEASQLSQA

-169 YQKQFS
+169 YQRQFNS
-175 TQAKFGSRRKL
+175 QAKLGSRRNL
-186 REQPIITDGGDA
+186 REQPVITDGGDA
-198 VKIGNGTFL
+198 VKVGNGTFL

-273 KVFAAQERFKQI
+273 EVFAAQERFKRMA
-285 VGLNDDGTI
+285 GLNDDGTI
-294 KDSSPVKVMHYGR
+294 NDSSPVKVMHYGR
-307 TKHRVGGIYNFNRR
+307 PKHRVGGMYNFTRR
-321 RLVNASPFSSYDYPP
+321 RLFNTSPFGSYDDPP
-336 IDFSSQDIFNSD
+336 IGFRPGSIFDPSQSVNMDD
-348 MPITLDEVV
+348 VV
-357 ITAPKKVIQPQSQH
+357 VTAPKKVVKAQPQP
-371 QGQSQVQSVTT
+371 VTT
-382 PFKAI
+382 PPQTI

-400 GDWIGLGADVL
+400 GDWIGLGADIL
-411 GSIATGIINN
+411 GSIATGIINS
-421 KGANDI
+421 KGANSI

-448 PQEEEVNRARNRA
+448 PQEEEVNRVRNRS
-461 FEDIVAGTASS
+461 FEDIDAGTASS
-472 VAALNRRNLMNTK
+472 VAALNRRNLLNTK
-485 ATDDINKLYAQKENI
+485 ATDDINKLYAQKENV

-510 NQQEVAAKNLQIQ
+510 NQQEVAAQNLKIQ

-535 AKDNSKT
+535 AKDNAKT

-552 GRAASNFIGQT
+552 GRAVSNFVGQA

-611 LTDPGAFEII
+611 LTDPGTFEVIN
-621 DGEKPEIT
+621 GEDPTVT

-635 YDKKVLNYKQNKEIL
+635 YDRKVLNYKQNKEIL
-650 NSAYNKLGNTYRR
+650 NSAYGKLGNTYRR
-663 RLRDIG
+663 RLRDMG

>member
-7 ITIAG
+7 ITVSS
-12 NRHQANLGALL
+12 NRPRANLGALL
-23 PSIISAAGSI
+23 PSIISAAGSV

-40 AIQNNGNRKLEE
+40 VIQNDGNRKLEE
-52 RKTRLQEYND
+52 RRNRLQEYQNA
-62 VLREA
+62 LREA
-67 NGMSSQL
+67 TGMSSQL

-91 YKLGGRRSIKGNRP
+91 YKLGGRRSIKDNRP
-105 KAFIGTA
+105 KAPIGTA
-112 IAVGASLA
+112 IAVGASLV
-120 SSIIGSIISNNA
+120 SSIIGSLLSNNA
-132 KKRAT
+132 KKRAA

-142 AENYNNTL
+142 VENYNNTV
-150 QEASQLTQS
+150 QEASQLSQA

-169 YQKQFS
+169 YQRQFN
-175 TQAKFGSRRKL
+175 TQAKLGSRRKL
-186 REQPIITDGGDA
+186 REQPVITDGGDA
-198 VKIGNGTFL
+198 VKVGNGTFL

-273 KVFAAQERFKQI
+273 EVFAAQERFKKI
-285 VGLNDDGTI
+285 AGLNDDGTFNN
-294 KDSSPVKVMHYGR
+294 SSPVKVMHYGR
-307 TKHRVGGIYNFNRR
+307 PKHRVGGMYNFTRR
-321 RLVNASPFSSYDYPP
+321 RLFNTSPFGSYDDPP
-336 IDFSSQDIFNSD
+336 IGFRPGSIFDPSQSIN
-348 MPITLDEVV
+348 IDEIVV
-357 ITAPKKVIQPQSQH
+357 THPKKAVQPQPQPT
-371 QGQSQVQSVTT
+371 TT
-382 PFKAI
+382 PTKTI
-387 DTTGNKSGMAIRT
+387 DTTGNKSGMAVRT
-400 GDWIGLGADVL
+400 GDWIGLGADIL
-411 GSIATGIINN
+411 GSIATGIINS
-421 KGANDI
+421 KGANSI

-461 FEDIVAGTASS
+461 FEDIDAGTASS
-472 VAALNRRNLMNTK
+472 VAALNRRNLLNTK
-485 ATDDINKLYAQKENI
+485 ATDDINKLYAQKENV

-510 NQQEVAAKNLQIQ
+510 NQQEVAAQNLKIQ

-535 AKDNSKT
+535 AKDNAKT

-552 GRAASNFIGQT
+552 GRAVSNFVGQA

-588 MNSGVDLDQDTIM
+588 LNSGVDLDQDTVM
-601 GIFGNAYNQN
+601 GMFGNAYNQH
-611 LTDPGAFEII
+611 LTDPGVFETI
-621 DGEKPEIT
+621 DGETKEQT
-629 AERRKA
+629 AERRKT
-635 YDKKVLNYKQNKEIL
+635 YDKNVLAYKQNKEIL
-650 NSAYNKLGNTYRR
+650 NSTYGKLGNTYRR
-663 RLRDIG
+663 RLRDMG

>member
-1 MTNKKR
+1 MINKKR
-7 ITIAG
+7 ITITG
-12 NRHQANLGALL
+12 NRPQANLGALL
-23 PSIISAAGSI
+23 PSIISAAGSV

-40 AIQNNGNRKLEE
+40 AIQNDGNRKLEE
-52 RKTRLQEYND
+52 RKNRLQEYND
-62 VLREA
+62 ILRQA

-105 KAFIGTA
+105 KAFVGTA

-120 SSIIGSIISNNA
+120 SSIIGSLLSNSA
-132 KKRAT
+132 KKRAA

-142 AENYNNTL
+142 VENYNNTV
-150 QEASQLTQS
+150 QEASQLSQAM
-159 LTGTEEVNND
+159 TGTEEVNND
-169 YQKQFS
+169 YQRQFNS
-175 TQAKFGSRRKL
+175 QAKLGSHRNL
-186 REQPIITDGGDA
+186 REQPVITDGGDA
-198 VKIGNGTFL
+198 VKVGNGTFL

-239 IAQIKKNQLRIFS
+239 IAQVKKNQLRIFS

-273 KVFAAQERFKQI
+273 EVFAAQERFKRI
-285 VGLNDDGTI
+285 AGLNDDGTFNN
-294 KDSSPVKVMHYGR
+294 SSPVKVMHYGR
-307 TKHRVGGIYNFNRR
+307 PKHRVGGIYNFTRR
-321 RLVNASPFSSYDYPP
+321 RLFNTSPFGSYDDPP
-336 IDFSSQDIFNSD
+336 IGFRPGSIFDPSQSVNMDD
-348 MPITLDEVV
+348 VV
-357 ITAPKKVIQPQSQH
+357 VTAPKKVVKAQPQP
-371 QGQSQVQSVTT
+371 VTT
-382 PFKAI
+382 PPQTI
-387 DTTGNKSGMAIRT
+387 DTTGNKSGMAVRT
-400 GDWIGLGADVL
+400 GDWIGLGADIL
-411 GSIATGIINN
+411 GSIATGIINSR
-421 KGANDI
+421 GANSI

-448 PQEEEVNRARNRA
+448 PQEEEVNRVRNRS
-461 FEDIVAGTASS
+461 FEDIDAGTASS
-472 VAALNRRNLMNTK
+472 VAALNRRNLLNTK

-510 NQQEVAAKNLQIQ
+510 NQQEVAAQNLKIQ

-535 AKDNSKT
+535 AKDNAKT
-542 QAKVMSLQGL
+542 QAKVMTLQGL
-552 GRAASNFIGQT
+552 GRAVSNFVGQA

-611 LTDPGAFEII
+611 LTDPGTFEVIN
-621 DGEKPEIT
+621 GEDPTVT

-635 YDKKVLNYKQNKEIL
+635 YDRKVLNYKQNKEIL
-650 NSAYNKLGNTYRR
+650 NSAYGKLGNTYRR
-663 RLRDIG
+663 RLRDMG

>member
-7 ITIAG
+7 ITVSG
-12 NRHQANLGALL
+12 NRPRANLGALL
-23 PSIISAAGSI
+23 PSIISAAGSV

-40 AIQNNGNRKLEE
+40 AIQNDGNRKLEE
-52 RKTRLQEYND
+52 RRNRLQEYQNA
-62 VLREA
+62 LREA
-67 NGMSSQL
+67 TGISSQL

-105 KAFIGTA
+105 KAFVGTA
-112 IAVGASLA
+112 IAVGASIA
-120 SSIIGSIISNNA
+120 SSIIGSLLSNSA
-132 KKRAT
+132 KKRAA

-142 AENYNNTL
+142 VENYNNTV
-150 QEASQLTQS
+150 QEASQLSQA

-169 YQKQFS
+169 YQRQFN
-175 TQAKFGSRRKL
+175 TQAKLGSRRKL
-186 REQPIITDGGDA
+186 REQPVITDGGDA
-198 VKIGNGTFL
+198 VKVDNGTFL

-273 KVFAAQERFKQI
+273 EVFAAQERFKRI
-285 VGLNDDGTI
+285 AGLNDDGTFNN
-294 KDSSPVKVMHYGR
+294 SSPVKVMHYGR
-307 TKHRVGGIYNFNRR
+307 PKHRVGGMYNFTRR
-321 RLVNASPFSSYDYPP
+321 RLFNTSPFGSYDDPP
-336 IDFSSQDIFNSD
+336 IGFRPGSIFDPSQSVNMDDI
-348 MPITLDEVV
+348 VV
-357 ITAPKKVIQPQSQH
+357 TAPKKVVKAQP
-371 QGQSQVQSVTT
+371 QSVTT
-382 PFKAI
+382 PPQTI
-387 DTTGNKSGMAIRT
+387 NTTGNKSGMAIRT
-400 GDWIGLGADVL
+400 GDWIGLGGDIL
-411 GSIATGIINN
+411 GSIATGIINS
-421 KGANDI
+421 KGANSI

-461 FEDIVAGTASS
+461 FGDIDAGTASS
-472 VAALNRRNLMNTK
+472 VAALNRRNLLNTK
-485 ATDDINKLYAQKENI
+485 ATDDINKLYAQKENV

-535 AKDNSKT
+535 AKDNAKT

-552 GRAASNFIGQT
+552 GRAVSNFVGQA

-611 LTDPGAFEII
+611 LTDPGTFEVIN
-621 DGEKPEIT
+621 GEDPTVT

-635 YDKKVLNYKQNKEIL
+635 YDRKVLNYKQNKEIL
-650 NSAYNKLGNTYRR
+650 NSAYGKLGNTYRR
-663 RLRDIG
+663 RLRDMG

>member
-7 ITIAG
+7 ITVSG
-12 NRHQANLGALL
+12 NRPRANLGALL
-23 PSIISAAGSI
+23 PSIISAAGSV

-40 AIQNNGNRKLEE
+40 AIQNDGNRKLEE
-52 RKTRLQEYND
+52 RRNRLQEYQNA
-62 VLREA
+62 LREA
-67 NGMSSQL
+67 NGISSQL

-120 SSIIGSIISNNA
+120 SSIIGSLLSNSA
-132 KKRAT
+132 KKRAA

-142 AENYNNTL
+142 VENYNNTV
-150 QEASQLTQS
+150 QEASQLSQA

-169 YQKQFS
+169 YQRQFNS
-175 TQAKFGSRRKL
+175 QAKLGSRRKL
-186 REQPIITDGGDA
+186 REQPVITDGGDA
-198 VKIGNGTFL
+198 IKVGNGTFL

-239 IAQIKKNQLRIFS
+239 IAQVKKNQLRIFS

-273 KVFAAQERFKQI
+273 EVFAAQERFKRI
-285 VGLNDDGTI
+285 AGLNDDGTFNN
-294 KDSSPVKVMHYGR
+294 SSPVKVMHYGR
-307 TKHRVGGIYNFNRR
+307 PKHRVGGMYNFTRR
-321 RLVNASPFSSYDYPP
+321 RLFNTSPFSSYDDPP
-336 IDFSSQDIFNSD
+336 IGFRPGSIFDPSQSVNMDD
-348 MPITLDEVV
+348 VV
-357 ITAPKKVIQPQSQH
+357 VTAPKKVVKAQPQP
-371 QGQSQVQSVTT
+371 VTT
-382 PFKAI
+382 SPQTI

-400 GDWIGLGADVL
+400 GDWIGLGADIL
-411 GSIATGIINN
+411 GSIATGIINSR
-421 KGANDI
+421 GANSI

-448 PQEEEVNRARNRA
+448 PQEEEVNRVRNRS
-461 FEDIVAGTASS
+461 FEDIDAGTASS
-472 VAALNRRNLMNTK
+472 VAALNRRNLLNTK
-485 ATDDINKLYAQKENI
+485 ATDDINKLYAQKENV

-510 NQQEVAAKNLQIQ
+510 NQQEVAAQNLKIQ

-535 AKDNSKT
+535 AKDNAKT
-542 QAKVMSLQGL
+542 QAKVMTLQGL
-552 GRAASNFIGQT
+552 GRAVSNFVGQA

-601 GIFGNAYNQN
+601 GIFSNAYNQN
-611 LTDPGAFEII
+611 LTDPGTFEVIN
-621 DGEKPEIT
+621 GEDPTVT

-635 YDKKVLNYKQNKEIL
+635 YDRKVLAYKQNKEIL
-650 NSAYNKLGNTYRR
+650 NSAYGRLGNTYRR
-663 RLRDIG
+663 RLRDMG

>member
-7 ITIAG
+7 ITVSG
-12 NRHQANLGALL
+12 NRPRANLGALL
-23 PSIISAAGSI
+23 PSIISAAGSV

-40 AIQNNGNRKLEE
+40 AIQNDGNRKLEE
-52 RKTRLQEYND
+52 RRNRLQEYQNA
-62 VLREA
+62 LREA
-67 NGMSSQL
+67 TGMSSQL

-105 KAFIGTA
+105 KAFVGTA

-120 SSIIGSIISNNA
+120 SSIIGSLLSNSA
-132 KKRAT
+132 KKRAA

-142 AENYNNTL
+142 VENYNNTV
-150 QEASQLTQS
+150 QEASQLSQA

-169 YQKQFS
+169 YQRQFNS
-175 TQAKFGSRRKL
+175 QAKLGSRRNL
-186 REQPIITDGGDA
+186 REQPVITDGGDA
-198 VKIGNGTFL
+198 VKVGNGTFL

-273 KVFAAQERFKQI
+273 EVFAAQERFKKI
-285 VGLNDDGTI
+285 AGLNDDGTFNN
-294 KDSSPVKVMHYGR
+294 SSPVKVMHYGR
-307 TKHRVGGIYNFNRR
+307 PKHRVGGMYNFTRR
-321 RLVNASPFSSYDYPP
+321 RLFNTSPFGSYDDPP
-336 IDFSSQDIFNSD
+336 VDFRPGSIFDPSQSIN
-348 MPITLDEVV
+348 MDEVV
-357 ITAPKKVIQPQSQH
+357 VTHPKKVVQPQSQP
-371 QGQSQVQSVTT
+371 VTT
-382 PFKAI
+382 PPQTI
-387 DTTGNKSGMAIRT
+387 DTTSNKSGMAVRT
-400 GDWIGLGADVL
+400 GDWIGLGADIL
-411 GSIATGIINN
+411 GSIATGIINS
-421 KGANDI
+421 KGANSI

-448 PQEEEVNRARNRA
+448 PQEEEVNRVRNRS
-461 FEDIVAGTASS
+461 FEDIDAGTESS
-472 VAALNRRNLMNTK
+472 VAALNRRNLLNTK
-485 ATDDINKLYAQKENI
+485 ATDDINKLYAQKENV

-510 NQQEVAAKNLQIQ
+510 NQQEVAAQNLKIQ

-535 AKDNSKT
+535 AKDNAKT

-552 GRAASNFIGQT
+552 GRAVSNFVGQA

-611 LTDPGAFEII
+611 LTDPGTFEVI
-621 DGEKPEIT
+621 DGEDPTVT

-635 YDKKVLNYKQNKEIL
+635 YDRKVLNYKQNKEIL
-650 NSAYNKLGNTYRR
+650 NSAYGKLGNTYRR
-663 RLRDIG
+663 RLRDMG

>member
-7 ITIAG
+7 ITVSG
-12 NRHQANLGALL
+12 NRPRANLGALL
-23 PSIISAAGSI
+23 PSIISAAGSV

-40 AIQNNGNRKLEE
+40 AIQNDGNRKLEE
-52 RKTRLQEYND
+52 RRNRLQEYQNA
-62 VLREA
+62 LREA
-67 NGMSSQL
+67 TGMSSQL

-105 KAFIGTA
+105 KAFVGTA

-120 SSIIGSIISNNA
+120 SSIIGSLLSNSA
-132 KKRAT
+132 KKRAA

-142 AENYNNTL
+142 VENYNNTV
-150 QEASQLTQS
+150 QEASQLSQA

-169 YQKQFS
+169 YQRQFNS
-175 TQAKFGSRRKL
+175 QAKLGSHRNL
-186 REQPIITDGGDA
+186 REQPVITDGGDA
-198 VKIGNGTFL
+198 VKVDNGTFL

-273 KVFAAQERFKQI
+273 EVFAAQERFKRI
-285 VGLNDDGTI
+285 AGLNDDGTFNN
-294 KDSSPVKVMHYGR
+294 SSPVKVMHYGR
-307 TKHRVGGIYNFNRR
+307 PKHRVGGMYNFTRR
-321 RLVNASPFSSYDYPP
+321 RLFNTSPFGSYDDPP
-336 IDFSSQDIFNSD
+336 IGFRPGSIFDPSNSVN
-348 MPITLDEVV
+348 MDEVV
-357 ITAPKKVIQPQSQH
+357 VTDSKKVVQPQPQPD
-371 QGQSQVQSVTT
+371 TT
-382 PFKAI
+382 PPQTI

-400 GDWIGLGADVL
+400 GDWIGLGADIL
-411 GSIATGIINN
+411 GSIATGIINS
-421 KGANDI
+421 KGANSI

-439 KLKTTYNVA
+439 KLKTTYNVS
-448 PQEEEVNRARNRA
+448 PQEEEVNRVRNRS
-461 FEDIVAGTASS
+461 FEDIDAGTASS
-472 VAALNRRNLMNTK
+472 VAALNRRNLLNTK
-485 ATDDINKLYAQKENI
+485 ATDDINKLYAQKENV

-510 NQQEVAAKNLQIQ
+510 NQQEVAAQNLKIQ

-535 AKDNSKT
+535 AKDNAKT

-552 GRAASNFIGQT
+552 GRAVSNFVGQA

-611 LTDPGAFEII
+611 LTDPGTFEVI
-621 DGEKPEIT
+621 DGENPTVT
-629 AERRKA
+629 AERRKV
-635 YDKKVLNYKQNKEIL
+635 YDRKVLNYKQNKEIL
-650 NSAYNKLGNTYRR
+650 NSAYGKLGNTYRR
-663 RLRDIG
+663 RLRDMG

>member
-7 ITIAG
+7 ITVSG
-12 NRHQANLGALL
+12 NRPRANLGALL
-23 PSIISAAGSI
+23 PSIISAAGSV

-40 AIQNNGNRKLEE
+40 AIQNDGNRKLEE
-52 RKTRLQEYND
+52 RRNRLQEYND
-62 VLREA
+62 ILRQA
-67 NGMSSQL
+67 TGMSSQL

-112 IAVGASLA
+112 IAIGASLV
-120 SSIIGSIISNNA
+120 SSIIGSLFSNSA
-132 KKRAT
+132 KKRAA
-137 ERQRR
+137 ERQSRV
-142 AENYNNTL
+142 ENYNNTV
-150 QEASQLTQS
+150 QEASQLSQA

-169 YQKQFS
+169 YQRQFNS
-175 TQAKFGSRRKL
+175 QAKLGSRRKL
-186 REQPIITDGGDA
+186 REQPVITDGGDA
-198 VKIGNGTFL
+198 VKVGNGTFL

-273 KVFAAQERFKQI
+273 EVFAAQERFKRI
-285 VGLNDDGTI
+285 AGLNDDGTFNN
-294 KDSSPVKVMHYGR
+294 SSPVKVMHYGR
-307 TKHRVGGIYNFNRR
+307 PKHRVGGMYNFTRR
-321 RLVNASPFSSYDYPP
+321 RLFNTSPFSSYDDPP
-336 IDFSSQDIFNSD
+336 IGFRPGSIFDPSQSVNMDD
-348 MPITLDEVV
+348 VV
-357 ITAPKKVIQPQSQH
+357 VTAPKKVVKAQPQP
-371 QGQSQVQSVTT
+371 VTT
-382 PFKAI
+382 PPQTI

-400 GDWIGLGADVL
+400 GDWIGLGGDIL
-411 GSIATGIINN
+411 GSIATGIINS
-421 KGANDI
+421 KGANSI

-448 PQEEEVNRARNRA
+448 PQEEEVNRVRNRS
-461 FEDIVAGTASS
+461 FEDIDAGTASS
-472 VAALNRRNLMNTK
+472 VAALNRRNLLNTK
-485 ATDDINKLYAQKENI
+485 ATDDINKLYAQKENV

-510 NQQEVAAKNLQIQ
+510 NQQEVAAQNLKIQ

-535 AKDNSKT
+535 AKDNAKT
-542 QAKVMSLQGL
+542 QSKVMSLQGL
-552 GRAASNFIGQT
+552 GRAVSNFVGQA

-611 LTDPGAFEII
+611 LTDPGTFEVIN
-621 DGEKPEIT
+621 GEDPTVT
-629 AERRKA
+629 AERRKV
-635 YDKKVLNYKQNKEIL
+635 YDRKVLNYKQNKEIR
-650 NSAYNKLGNTYRR
+650 NSAYGKLGNTYRR
-663 RLRDIG
+663 RLRDMG

>member
-7 ITIAG
+7 ITVSG
-12 NRHQANLGALL
+12 NRPRANLGALL
-23 PSIISAAGSI
+23 PSIISAAGSV

-40 AIQNNGNRKLEE
+40 AIQNDGNRKLEE
-52 RKTRLQEYND
+52 RRNRLQEYQNA
-62 VLREA
+62 LREA
-67 NGMSSQL
+67 TGISSQL

-105 KAFIGTA
+105 KAFVGTA

-120 SSIIGSIISNNA
+120 SSIIGSLLSNSA
-132 KKRAT
+132 KKRAA

-142 AENYNNTL
+142 VENYNNTV
-150 QEASQLTQS
+150 QEASQLSQA

-169 YQKQFS
+169 YQRQFNS
-175 TQAKFGSRRKL
+175 QAKLGSRRKL
-186 REQPIITDGGDA
+186 REQPVITDGGDA
-198 VKIGNGTFL
+198 VKVGNGTFL

-273 KVFAAQERFKQI
+273 EVFAAQERFKRI
-285 VGLNDDGTI
+285 AGLNDDGTFNN
-294 KDSSPVKVMHYGR
+294 SSPVKVMHYGR
-307 TKHRVGGIYNFNRR
+307 PKHRVGGMYNFTRR
-321 RLVNASPFSSYDYPP
+321 RLFNTSPFGSYDDPP
-336 IDFSSQDIFNSD
+336 IGFRPGSIFDPSQSVNMDD
-348 MPITLDEVV
+348 VV
-357 ITAPKKVIQPQSQH
+357 VTAPKKVVKAQPQP
-371 QGQSQVQSVTT
+371 VTT
-382 PFKAI
+382 PPQTI

-400 GDWIGLGADVL
+400 GDWIGLGADIL
-411 GSIATGIINN
+411 GSIATGIINS
-421 KGANDI
+421 KGANSI

-448 PQEEEVNRARNRA
+448 PQEEEVNHVRNRS
-461 FEDIVAGTASS
+461 FEDIDAGTASS
-472 VAALNRRNLMNTK
+472 VAALNRRNLLNTK
-485 ATDDINKLYAQKENI
+485 ATDDINKLYAQKENV

-510 NQQEVAAKNLQIQ
+510 NQQEVAAQNLKIQ

-535 AKDNSKT
+535 AKDNAKT
-542 QAKVMSLQGL
+542 QAKVMTLQGL
-552 GRAASNFIGQT
+552 GRAVSNFVGQA

-611 LTDPGAFEII
+611 LTDPGTFEVIN
-621 DGEKPEIT
+621 GEDPTVT

-635 YDKKVLNYKQNKEIL
+635 YDRKVLNYKQNKEIL
-650 NSAYNKLGNTYRR
+650 NSAYGKLGNTYRR
-663 RLRDIG
+663 RLRDMG

>member
-7 ITIAG
+7 ITVSG
-12 NRHQANLGALL
+12 NRPRANLGALL
-23 PSIISAAGSI
+23 PSIISAAGSV

-40 AIQNNGNRKLEE
+40 AIQNDGNRKLEE
-52 RKTRLQEYND
+52 RRNRLQEYQNA
-62 VLREA
+62 LREA
-67 NGMSSQL
+67 TGMSSQL

-91 YKLGGRRSIKGNRP
+91 YKLGGRRSIKCNRP
-105 KAFIGTA
+105 KAFVGTA
-112 IAVGASLA
+112 IAVGATLA
-120 SSIIGSIISNNA
+120 SSILGSILSNSA
-132 KKRAT
+132 KKRAA

-142 AENYNNTL
+142 VENYNNTV
-150 QEASQLTQS
+150 QEASQLSQA

-169 YQKQFS
+169 YQRQFNS
-175 TQAKFGSRRKL
+175 QAKLGSRRKL
-186 REQPIITDGGDA
+186 REQPVITDGGDA
-198 VKIGNGTFL
+198 VKVGNGTFL

-264 AILSGANKD
+264 AVLSGANKD
-273 KVFAAQERFKQI
+273 EVFAAQERFKRI
-285 VGLNDDGTI
+285 AGLNDDGTFNN
-294 KDSSPVKVMHYGR
+294 SSPVKVMHYGR
-307 TKHRVGGIYNFNRR
+307 PKHRVGGMYNFTRR
-321 RLVNASPFSSYDYPP
+321 RLFNTSPFGSYDDPP
-336 IDFSSQDIFNSD
+336 IGFHPGSIFDPNQSIN
-348 MPITLDEVV
+348 MDEVV
-357 ITAPKKVIQPQSQH
+357 VTSPKKVVTPQPQPA
-371 QGQSQVQSVTT
+371 TT
-382 PFKAI
+382 PTKTI
-387 DTTGNKSGMAIRT
+387 DTTGNKSGMAVRT
-400 GDWIGLGADVL
+400 GDWIGLGGDIL
-411 GSIATGIINN
+411 GSIATGIINS
-421 KGANDI
+421 KGANSI

-448 PQEEEVNRARNRA
+448 PQEEELNRVRNRS
-461 FEDIVAGTASS
+461 FEDIDAGTASS
-472 VAALNRRNLMNTK
+472 VAALNRRNLLNTK
-485 ATDDINKLYAQKENI
+485 ATDDINKLYAQKENV

-510 NQQEVAAKNLQIQ
+510 NQQEVAAQNLKIQ

-535 AKDNSKT
+535 AKDNAKT

-552 GRAASNFIGQT
+552 GRAVSNFVGQT

-611 LTDPGAFEII
+611 LTDPGTFEVI
-621 DGEKPEIT
+621 DGEKPEVT
-629 AERRKA
+629 AERRKT
-635 YDKKVLNYKQNKEIL
+635 YDMKVLNYKQNKEIL
-650 NSAYNKLGNTYRR
+650 NSAYGKLGNTYRR
-663 RLRDIG
+663 RLRDMG

>member
-7 ITIAG
+7 ITVSG
-12 NRHQANLGALL
+12 NRPRANLGALL
-23 PSIISAAGSI
+23 PSIISAAGSV

-40 AIQNNGNRKLEE
+40 AIQNDGNRKLEE
-52 RKTRLQEYND
+52 RRNRLQEYQNA
-62 VLREA
+62 LREA
-67 NGMSSQL
+67 TGMSSQL

-105 KAFIGTA
+105 KAFVGTA

-120 SSIIGSIISNNA
+120 SSIIGSLLSNSA
-132 KKRAT
+132 KKRAA

-142 AENYNNTL
+142 VENYNNTV
-150 QEASQLTQS
+150 QEASQLSQA

-169 YQKQFS
+169 YQRQFN
-175 TQAKFGSRRKL
+175 TQAKLGSRRKL
-186 REQPIITDGGDA
+186 REQPVITDGGDA
-198 VKIGNGTFL
+198 VKVGNGTFL

-264 AILSGANKD
+264 AVLSGANKD
-273 KVFAAQERFKQI
+273 EVFAAQERFKRI
-285 VGLNDDGTI
+285 AGLNDDGTI
-294 KDSSPVKVMHYGR
+294 NNTSPVKVMHYGR
-307 TKHRVGGIYNFNRR
+307 PKHRVGGMYNFSRR
-321 RLVNASPFSSYDYPP
+321 RLFNTSPFGSYDDPP
-336 IDFSSQDIFNSD
+336 IGFRPGSIFDPSQSVNMDD
-348 MPITLDEVV
+348 VV
-357 ITAPKKVIQPQSQH
+357 ITAPKKVVKAQPQPA
-371 QGQSQVQSVTT
+371 TT
-382 PFKAI
+382 PPQTI
-387 DTTGNKSGMAIRT
+387 DTTGNKSGMAVRT
-400 GDWIGLGADVL
+400 GDWIGLGADIL
-411 GSIATGIINN
+411 GSIATGIINS
-421 KGANDI
+421 KGANSI

-448 PQEEEVNRARNRA
+448 PQEEEVNRVRNRS
-461 FEDIVAGTASS
+461 FEDIDAGTASS
-472 VAALNRRNLMNTK
+472 VAALNRRNLLNTK
-485 ATDDINKLYAQKENI
+485 ATDDINKLYAQKENV

-510 NQQEVAAKNLQIQ
+510 NQQEVAAQNLKIQ

-535 AKDNSKT
+535 AKDNAKT
-542 QAKVMSLQGL
+542 QAKVMTLQGL
-552 GRAASNFIGQT
+552 GRAVSNFVGQA

-611 LTDPGAFEII
+611 LTDPGTFEVI
-621 DGEKPEIT
+621 DGEKPEVT
-629 AERRKA
+629 AERRKT
-635 YDKKVLNYKQNKEIL
+635 YDRKVLNYKQNKEIL
-650 NSAYNKLGNTYRR
+650 NDAYGRLGNTYRR
-663 RLRDIG
+663 RLRDMG

>member
-7 ITIAG
+7 ITVSG
-12 NRHQANLGALL
+12 NRPRANLGALL
-23 PSIISAAGSI
+23 PSIISAAGSV

-40 AIQNNGNRKLEE
+40 AIQNDGNRKLEE
-52 RKTRLQEYND
+52 RRNRLQEYQNA
-62 VLREA
+62 LREA
-67 NGMSSQL
+67 TGMSSQL

-105 KAFIGTA
+105 KAFVGTA

-120 SSIIGSIISNNA
+120 SSIIGSLLSNSA
-132 KKRAT
+132 KKRAA

-142 AENYNNTL
+142 VENYNNTV
-150 QEASQLTQS
+150 QEASQLSQA

-169 YQKQFS
+169 YQRQFNS
-175 TQAKFGSRRKL
+175 QAKLGSRRKL
-186 REQPIITDGGDA
+186 REQPVITDGGDA
-198 VKIGNGTFL
+198 VKVGNGTFL

-273 KVFAAQERFKQI
+273 EVFAAQERFKRI
-285 VGLNDDGTI
+285 AGLNDDGTI
-294 KDSSPVKVMHYGR
+294 NDSSPVKVMHYGR
-307 TKHRVGGIYNFNRR
+307 PKHRVGGMYNFTRR
-321 RLVNASPFSSYDYPP
+321 RLFNTSPFGSYDDPP
-336 IDFSSQDIFNSD
+336 IGFRPGSIFDPSQSIN
-348 MPITLDEVV
+348 MDEVV
-357 ITAPKKVIQPQSQH
+357 VTPPKKVVTPQPQPA
-371 QGQSQVQSVTT
+371 TT
-382 PFKAI
+382 PTKTI

-400 GDWIGLGADVL
+400 GDWIGLGGDIL
-411 GSIATGIINN
+411 GSIATGIINS
-421 KGANDI
+421 KGANSI

-448 PQEEEVNRARNRA
+448 PQEEEVNRVRNRS
-461 FEDIVAGTASS
+461 FEDIDAGTASS
-472 VAALNRRNLMNTK
+472 VAALNRRNLLNTK
-485 ATDDINKLYAQKENI
+485 ATDDINKLYAQKENV

-510 NQQEVAAKNLQIQ
+510 NQQEVAAQNLKIQ

-535 AKDNSKT
+535 AKDNAKT

-552 GRAASNFIGQT
+552 GRAVSNFVGQA

-611 LTDPGAFEII
+611 LTDPGTFEVI
-621 DGEKPEIT
+621 DGEKPEVT
-629 AERRKA
+629 ADRRKA
-635 YDKKVLNYKQNKEIL
+635 YDRKVLNYKQNKEIL
-650 NSAYNKLGNTYRR
+650 NSAYGKLGNTYRR
-663 RLRDIG
+663 RLRDMG

>member
-7 ITIAG
+7 ITVSG
-12 NRHQANLGALL
+12 NRPRANLGALL
-23 PSIISAAGSI
+23 PSIISAAGSV

-40 AIQNNGNRKLEE
+40 AIQNDGNHKLEE
-52 RKTRLQEYND
+52 RKNRLQEYQNA
-62 VLREA
+62 LREA
-67 NGMSSQL
+67 TGMSSQL

-105 KAFIGTA
+105 KAFVGTA
-112 IAVGASLA
+112 IAIGASLA
-120 SSIIGSIISNNA
+120 SSIIGSLLSNSA
-132 KKRAT
+132 KKRAA
-137 ERQRR
+137 ERQHRV
-142 AENYNNTL
+142 ENYNNTV
-150 QEASQLTQS
+150 QEASQLSQA

-169 YQKQFS
+169 YQRQFNS
-175 TQAKFGSRRKL
+175 QAKLGSRRNL
-186 REQPIITDGGDA
+186 REQPVITDGGDA
-198 VKIGNGTFL
+198 VKVGNGTFL

-273 KVFAAQERFKQI
+273 EVFAAQERFKRI
-285 VGLNDDGTI
+285 AGLNDDGTFNN
-294 KDSSPVKVMHYGR
+294 SSPVKVMHYGR
-307 TKHRVGGIYNFNRR
+307 PKHRVGGMYNFTRR
-321 RLVNASPFSSYDYPP
+321 RLFNTSPFSSYDDPP
-336 IDFSSQDIFNSD
+336 IGFRPGSIFDPSQS
-348 MPITLDEVV
+348 ITMDEVV
-357 ITAPKKVIQPQSQH
+357 VTPPKKAVQPQPQPA
-371 QGQSQVQSVTT
+371 TT
-382 PFKAI
+382 PTKTI

-400 GDWIGLGADVL
+400 GDWIGLGGDIL
-411 GSIATGIINN
+411 GSIATGIINSR
-421 KGANDI
+421 GANSI

-448 PQEEEVNRARNRA
+448 PQEEEVNRVRNRS
-461 FEDIVAGTASS
+461 FEDIDAGTASS
-472 VAALNRRNLMNTK
+472 VAALNRRNLLNTK
-485 ATDDINKLYAQKENI
+485 ATDDINKLYAQKENV

-510 NQQEVAAKNLQIQ
+510 NQQEVAAQNLKIQ

-535 AKDNSKT
+535 AKDNAKT

-552 GRAASNFIGQT
+552 GRAVSNFVGQA

-588 MNSGVDLDQDTIM
+588 LNSGVDLDQDTVM
-601 GIFGNAYNQN
+601 GMFGNAYNQH
-611 LTDPGAFEII
+611 LTDPGAFETI
-621 DGEKPEIT
+621 DGETKEQT
-629 AERRKA
+629 ADRRKI
-635 YDKKVLNYKQNKEIL
+635 YDKKLLEYKQNKEIL
-650 NSAYNKLGNTYRR
+650 NSTYGKLNDTYRR
-663 RLRDIG
+663 RLRDMG

>member
-7 ITIAG
+7 ITVSG
-12 NRHQANLGALL
+12 NRPRANLGALL
-23 PSIISAAGSI
+23 PSIISAAGSV

-40 AIQNNGNRKLEE
+40 AIQNDGNRKLEE
-52 RKTRLQEYND
+52 RRNRLQEYQNA
-62 VLREA
+62 LREA
-67 NGMSSQL
+67 TGISSQL

-105 KAFIGTA
+105 KAFVGTA
-112 IAVGASLA
+112 IAVGATLA
-120 SSIIGSIISNNA
+120 SSILGSILSNNA
-132 KKRAT
+132 KKRAA

-142 AENYNNTL
+142 VENYNNTV
-150 QEASQLTQS
+150 QEASQLSQA

-169 YQKQFS
+169 YQRQFNS
-175 TQAKFGSRRKL
+175 QAKLGSRRKL
-186 REQPIITDGGDA
+186 REQPVITDGGDA
-198 VKIGNGTFL
+198 VKVGNGTFL

-273 KVFAAQERFKQI
+273 EVFAAQERFKKI
-285 VGLNDDGTI
+285 AGLNDDGTFNN
-294 KDSSPVKVMHYGR
+294 SSPVKVMHYGR
-307 TKHRVGGIYNFNRR
+307 PKHRVGGMYNFTRR
-321 RLVNASPFSSYDYPP
+321 RLFNTSPFGSYDDPP
-336 IDFSSQDIFNSD
+336 IGFRPGSIFDPSQSIN
-348 MPITLDEVV
+348 MDEVV
-357 ITAPKKVIQPQSQH
+357 VTPPKKAVQPQPQPA
-371 QGQSQVQSVTT
+371 TT
-382 PFKAI
+382 PTKTI
-387 DTTGNKSGMAIRT
+387 DTTGNKSGMAVRT
-400 GDWIGLGADVL
+400 GDWIGLGADIL
-411 GSIATGIINN
+411 GSIATGIINS
-421 KGANDI
+421 KGANSI

-448 PQEEEVNRARNRA
+448 PQEEEVNRVRNRS
-461 FEDIVAGTASS
+461 FEDIDAGTASS
-472 VAALNRRNLMNTK
+472 VAALNRRNLLNTK
-485 ATDDINKLYAQKENI
+485 ATDDINKLYAQKENV

-535 AKDNSKT
+535 AKDNAKT

-552 GRAASNFIGQT
+552 GRAVSNFVGQA

-611 LTDPGAFEII
+611 LTDPGTFEVI
-621 DGEKPEIT
+621 DGEDPKVT
-629 AERRKA
+629 AERRKV
-635 YDKKVLNYKQNKEIL
+635 YDRKVLNYKQNKEIL
-650 NSAYNKLGNTYRR
+650 NSAYGKLGNTYRR
-663 RLRDIG
+663 RLRDMG

>member
-7 ITIAG
+7 ITVSG
-12 NRHQANLGALL
+12 NRPRANLGALL
-23 PSIISAAGSI
+23 PSIISAAGSV

-40 AIQNNGNRKLEE
+40 AIQNDGNRKLEE
-52 RKTRLQEYND
+52 RRNRLQEYQNA
-62 VLREA
+62 LREA
-67 NGMSSQL
+67 TGMSSQL

-105 KAFIGTA
+105 KAFVGTA

-120 SSIIGSIISNNA
+120 SSIIGSLLSNSA
-132 KKRAT
+132 KKRAA

-142 AENYNNTL
+142 VENYNNTV
-150 QEASQLTQS
+150 QEASQLSQV

-169 YQKQFS
+169 YQRQFN
-175 TQAKFGSRRKL
+175 TQAKLGSRRKL
-186 REQPIITDGGDA
+186 REQPVITDGGDA
-198 VKIGNGTFL
+198 VKVGNGTFL

-273 KVFAAQERFKQI
+273 EVFAAQERFKRI
-285 VGLNDDGTI
+285 AGLNDDGTFNN
-294 KDSSPVKVMHYGR
+294 SSPVKVMHYGR
-307 TKHRVGGIYNFNRR
+307 PKHRVGGMYNFTRR
-321 RLVNASPFSSYDYPP
+321 RLFNTSPFGSYDDPP
-336 IDFSSQDIFNSD
+336 IGFRPGSIFDPSQSVNMDD
-348 MPITLDEVV
+348 VV
-357 ITAPKKVIQPQSQH
+357 VTAPKKVVNAQPQP
-371 QGQSQVQSVTT
+371 VTT
-382 PFKAI
+382 PPQTI

-400 GDWIGLGADVL
+400 GDWIGLGGDIL
-411 GSIATGIINN
+411 GSIATGIINS
-421 KGANDI
+421 KGANSI

-448 PQEEEVNRARNRA
+448 PQEEELNRARNRA
-461 FEDIVAGTASS
+461 FGDIDAGTASS
-472 VAALNRRNLMNTK
+472 VAALNRRNLLNTK
-485 ATDDINKLYAQKENI
+485 ATDDINKLYAQKENV

-535 AKDNSKT
+535 AKDNAKT

-552 GRAASNFIGQT
+552 GRAVSNFVGQA

-611 LTDPGAFEII
+611 LTDPGTFEVI
-621 DGEKPEIT
+621 DGEKPEVT

-635 YDKKVLNYKQNKEIL
+635 YDRKVLNYKQNKEIL
-650 NSAYNKLGNTYRR
+650 NSAYGKLGNTYRR
-663 RLRDIG
+663 RLRDMG

>member
-7 ITIAG
+7 ITVSG
-12 NRHQANLGALL
+12 NRPQANLGALL
-23 PSIISAAGSI
+23 PSIISAAGSV

-40 AIQNNGNRKLEE
+40 AIQNDGNRKLEE
-52 RKTRLQEYND
+52 RRNRLQEYQNG
-62 VLREA
+62 LREA
-67 NGMSSQL
+67 TGMSSQL

-105 KAFIGTA
+105 KASVGTA

-120 SSIIGSIISNNA
+120 SSIIGSLLSNSA
-132 KKRAT
+132 KKRAA

-142 AENYNNTL
+142 VENYNNTV
-150 QEASQLTQS
+150 QEASQLSQA

-169 YQKQFS
+169 YQRQFNS
-175 TQAKFGSRRKL
+175 QAKLGSRRKL
-186 REQPIITDGGDA
+186 REQPVITDGGDA
-198 VKIGNGTFL
+198 VKVGNGTFL

-273 KVFAAQERFKQI
+273 EVFAAQERFKRI
-285 VGLNDDGTI
+285 AGLNDDGTFNN
-294 KDSSPVKVMHYGR
+294 SSPVKVMHYGR
-307 TKHRVGGIYNFNRR
+307 PKHRVGGMYNFTRR
-321 RLVNASPFSSYDYPP
+321 RLFNTSPFGSYDDPP
-336 IDFSSQDIFNSD
+336 IGFRPGSIFDPSQSIN
-348 MPITLDEVV
+348 MDEVV
-357 ITAPKKVIQPQSQH
+357 VTPPKKVVTPQPQP
-371 QGQSQVQSVTT
+371 VTT
-382 PFKAI
+382 PPQTI
-387 DTTGNKSGMAIRT
+387 DTTGNKSGMAVRT
-400 GDWIGLGADVL
+400 GDWIGLGADIL
-411 GSIATGIINN
+411 GSIATGIINS
-421 KGANDI
+421 KGANSI

-448 PQEEEVNRARNRA
+448 PQEEEVNRARNRS
-461 FEDIVAGTASS
+461 FEDIDAGTASS
-472 VAALNRRNLMNTK
+472 VAALNRRNLLNTK
-485 ATDDINKLYAQKENI
+485 ATDDINKLYAQKENV

-510 NQQEVAAKNLQIQ
+510 NQQEVAAQNLKIQ

-535 AKDNSKT
+535 AKDNAKT

-552 GRAASNFIGQT
+552 GRAVSNFVGQA

-611 LTDPGAFEII
+611 LTDPGTFEVI
-621 DGEKPEIT
+621 DGEDPTVT

-635 YDKKVLNYKQNKEIL
+635 YDRKVLNYKQNKEIL
-650 NSAYNKLGNTYRR
+650 NSAYGKLGNTYRR
-663 RLRDIG
+663 RLRDMGI
-669 VMQTSW
+669 MQTSW

>member
-7 ITIAG
+7 ITITG
-12 NRHQANLGALL
+12 NRPRANLGALL
-23 PSIISAAGSI
+23 PSIISAAGSV

-40 AIQNNGNRKLEE
+40 AIQNDGNRKLEE
-52 RKTRLQEYND
+52 RRNRLQEYQNA
-62 VLREA
+62 LREA
-67 NGMSSQL
+67 NGISSQL

-105 KAFIGTA
+105 KAFVGTA
-112 IAVGASLA
+112 IAIGASLA
-120 SSIIGSIISNNA
+120 SSILGSILSNNA
-132 KKRAT
+132 KKRAA

-142 AENYNNTL
+142 VENYNNTV
-150 QEASQLTQS
+150 QEASQLSQAM
-159 LTGTEEVNND
+159 TGTEEVNND
-169 YQKQFS
+169 YQRQFNS
-175 TQAKFGSRRKL
+175 QAKLGSSRKL
-186 REQPIITDGGDA
+186 REQPVITDGGDA
-198 VKIGNGTFL
+198 IKVGNGTFL

-239 IAQIKKNQLRIFS
+239 IAQVKKNQLRIFS

-264 AILSGANKD
+264 AVLSGANKD
-273 KVFAAQERFKQI
+273 EIFAAQERFKRI
-285 VGLNDDGTI
+285 SGLNDDGTI
-294 KDSSPVKVMHYGR
+294 NNSSPVKVMHYGR
-307 TKHRVGGIYNFNRR
+307 PKHKVGGIYNFNRR
-321 RLVNASPFSSYDYPP
+321 RLFNTSPFGSYDDPP
-336 IDFSSQDIFNSD
+336 VGFRPGSIFDPNQHID
-348 MPITLDEVV
+348 MDEVV
-357 ITAPKKVIQPQSQH
+357 VTPPKKVVHPQPQP
-371 QGQSQVQSVTT
+371 VTT
-382 PFKAI
+382 PSKTI
-387 DTTGNKSGMAIRT
+387 NTTGNKSGMAIRT
-400 GDWIGLGADVL
+400 GDWIGLGGDIL
-411 GSIATGIINN
+411 GSIATGIINS
-421 KGANDI
+421 KGTNSI

-448 PQEEEVNRARNRA
+448 PQEEELNRARNRA
-461 FEDIVAGTASS
+461 FDDIDAGTASS
-472 VAALNRRNLMNTK
+472 VAALNRRNLLNTK
-485 ATDDINKLYAQKENI
+485 STDDIDKLYAQKENV

-535 AKDNSKT
+535 AKDNAKT
-542 QAKVMSLQGL
+542 QAKVMTLQGL
-552 GRAASNFIGQT
+552 GRAVSNFVGQA

-611 LTDPGAFEII
+611 LTAPGTFEVIN
-621 DGEKPEIT
+621 GEKPEVT
-629 AERRKA
+629 AERRKV
-635 YDKKVLNYKQNKEIL
+635 YDRKVLNYKQNKEIL
-650 NSAYNKLGNTYRR
+650 NSAYGKLGNTYRR
-663 RLRDIG
+663 RLRDMG

>member
-7 ITIAG
+7 ITVSG
-12 NRHQANLGALL
+12 NRPRANLGALL
-23 PSIISAAGSI
+23 PSIISAAGSV

-40 AIQNNGNRKLEE
+40 AIQNDGNRKLEE
-52 RKTRLQEYND
+52 RRNRLQEYND
-62 VLREA
+62 ILRQA
-67 NGMSSQL
+67 TGMSSQL

-112 IAVGASLA
+112 IAIGASLV
-120 SSIIGSIISNNA
+120 SSIIGSLFSNSA
-132 KKRAT
+132 KKRAA
-137 ERQRR
+137 ERQSRV
-142 AENYNNTL
+142 ENYNNTV
-150 QEASQLTQS
+150 QEASQLSQA

-169 YQKQFS
+169 YQRQFNS
-175 TQAKFGSRRKL
+175 QAKLGSRRKL
-186 REQPIITDGGDA
+186 REQPVITDGGDA
-198 VKIGNGTFL
+198 VKVGNGTFL

-273 KVFAAQERFKQI
+273 EVFAAQERFKRI
-285 VGLNDDGTI
+285 AGLNDDGTFNN
-294 KDSSPVKVMHYGR
+294 SSPVKVMHYGR
-307 TKHRVGGIYNFNRR
+307 PKHRVGGMYNFTRR
-321 RLVNASPFSSYDYPP
+321 RLFNTSPFSSYDDPP
-336 IDFSSQDIFNSD
+336 IGFRPGSIFDPSQSVNMDD
-348 MPITLDEVV
+348 VV
-357 ITAPKKVIQPQSQH
+357 VTAPKKVVKAQPQP
-371 QGQSQVQSVTT
+371 VTT
-382 PFKAI
+382 PPQTI

-400 GDWIGLGADVL
+400 GDWIGLGGDIL
-411 GSIATGIINN
+411 GSIATGIINS
-421 KGANDI
+421 KGANSI

-448 PQEEEVNRARNRA
+448 PQEEEVNRVRNRS
-461 FEDIVAGTASS
+461 FEDIDAGTASS
-472 VAALNRRNLMNTK
+472 VAALNRRNLLNTK
-485 ATDDINKLYAQKENI
+485 ATDDINKLYAQKENV

-510 NQQEVAAKNLQIQ
+510 NQQEVAAQNLKIQ

-535 AKDNSKT
+535 AKDNAKT
-542 QAKVMSLQGL
+542 QSKVMSLQGL
-552 GRAASNFIGQT
+552 GRAVSNFVGQA

-611 LTDPGAFEII
+611 LTDPGTFEVIN
-621 DGEKPEIT
+621 GEDPTVT
-629 AERRKA
+629 AERRKV
-635 YDKKVLNYKQNKEIL
+635 YDRKVLNYKQNKEIH
-650 NSAYNKLGNTYRR
+650 NSAYGKLGNTYRR
-663 RLRDIG
+663 RLRDMG

>member
-7 ITIAG
+7 ITVSG
-12 NRHQANLGALL
+12 NRPRANLGALL
-23 PSIISAAGSI
+23 PSIISAAGSV

-40 AIQNNGNRKLEE
+40 AIQNDGNRKLEE
-52 RKTRLQEYND
+52 RRNRLQEYQNA
-62 VLREA
+62 LREA
-67 NGMSSQL
+67 TGMSSQL

-105 KAFIGTA
+105 KAFVGTA

-120 SSIIGSIISNNA
+120 SSIIGSLLSNSA
-132 KKRAT
+132 KKRAA

-142 AENYNNTL
+142 VENYNNTV
-150 QEASQLTQS
+150 QEASQLSQA

-169 YQKQFS
+169 YQRQFNS
-175 TQAKFGSRRKL
+175 QAKLGSHRNL
-186 REQPIITDGGDA
+186 REQPVITDGGDA
-198 VKIGNGTFL
+198 VKVGNGTFL

-273 KVFAAQERFKQI
+273 EVFAAQEKFKRI
-285 VGLNDDGTI
+285 AGLNDDGTFNN
-294 KDSSPVKVMHYGR
+294 SSPVKVMHYGR
-307 TKHRVGGIYNFNRR
+307 PKHRVGGMYNFTRR
-321 RLVNASPFSSYDYPP
+321 RLFNTSPFGSYDDPP
-336 IDFSSQDIFNSD
+336 IGFRPGSIFDPSQSVNMDD
-348 MPITLDEVV
+348 VV
-357 ITAPKKVIQPQSQH
+357 VTAPKKVVNAQPQPA
-371 QGQSQVQSVTT
+371 TT
-382 PFKAI
+382 PPQTI
-387 DTTGNKSGMAIRT
+387 DTTGNKSGMAVRT
-400 GDWIGLGADVL
+400 GDWIGLGADIL
-411 GSIATGIINN
+411 GSIATGIINS
-421 KGANDI
+421 KGANSI

-448 PQEEEVNRARNRA
+448 PQEEEVNRVRNRS
-461 FEDIVAGTASS
+461 FEDIDAGTASS
-472 VAALNRRNLMNTK
+472 VAALNRRNLLNTK
-485 ATDDINKLYAQKENI
+485 ATDDINKLYAQKENV

-510 NQQEVAAKNLQIQ
+510 NQQEVAAQNLKIQ

-535 AKDNSKT
+535 AKDNAKT

-552 GRAASNFIGQT
+552 GRAVSNFVGQA

-611 LTDPGAFEII
+611 LTDPGTFEVI
-621 DGEKPEIT
+621 DGEKPEVT

-635 YDKKVLNYKQNKEIL
+635 YDRKVLNYKQNKEIL
-650 NSAYNKLGNTYRR
+650 NSAYGKLGNTYRR
-663 RLRDIG
+663 RLRDMG

>member
-7 ITIAG
+7 ITVSG
-12 NRHQANLGALL
+12 NRPRANLGALL
-23 PSIISAAGSI
+23 PSIISAAGSV

-40 AIQNNGNRKLEE
+40 AIQNDGNRKLEE
-52 RKTRLQEYND
+52 RRNRLQEYQNA
-62 VLREA
+62 LREA
-67 NGMSSQL
+67 TGMSSQL

-105 KAFIGTA
+105 KAFVGTA

-120 SSIIGSIISNNA
+120 SSIIGSLFSNSA
-132 KKRAT
+132 KKRAA

-142 AENYNNTL
+142 VENYNNTV
-150 QEASQLTQS
+150 QEASQLSQA

-169 YQKQFS
+169 YQRQFNS
-175 TQAKFGSRRKL
+175 QAKLGSHRNL
-186 REQPIITDGGDA
+186 REQPVITDGGDA
-198 VKIGNGTFL
+198 VKVGNGTFL

-264 AILSGANKD
+264 AVLSGANKD
-273 KVFAAQERFKQI
+273 EVFDAQERFKRI
-285 VGLNDDGTI
+285 AGLNDDGTFNN
-294 KDSSPVKVMHYGR
+294 SSPVKVMHYGR
-307 TKHRVGGIYNFNRR
+307 PKHRVGGMYNFTRR
-321 RLVNASPFSSYDYPP
+321 RLFNTSPFDSYDDPP
-336 IDFSSQDIFNSD
+336 IGFRPGSIFDPSQSVN
-348 MPITLDEVV
+348 MNEVV
-357 ITAPKKVIQPQSQH
+357 VTSPKKVVQPQPQPA
-371 QGQSQVQSVTT
+371 TT
-382 PFKAI
+382 PTKTI

-400 GDWIGLGADVL
+400 GDWIGLGADIL
-411 GSIATGIINN
+411 GSIATGIINS
-421 KGANDI
+421 KGANSI

-448 PQEEEVNRARNRA
+448 PQEEEVNRVRNRS
-461 FEDIVAGTASS
+461 FEDIDAGTASS
-472 VAALNRRNLMNTK
+472 VAALNRRNLLNTK
-485 ATDDINKLYAQKENI
+485 ATDDINKLYAQKENV

-510 NQQEVAAKNLQIQ
+510 NQQEIAAQNLKIQ

-535 AKDNSKT
+535 AKDNAKT

-552 GRAASNFIGQT
+552 GRAVSNFVGQA

-611 LTDPGAFEII
+611 LTDPGTFEVIN
-621 DGEKPEIT
+621 GEDPTVT

-635 YDKKVLNYKQNKEIL
+635 YDRKVLNYKQNKEIL
-650 NSAYNKLGNTYRR
+650 NSAYGKLGNTYRR
-663 RLRDIG
+663 RLRDMG